1 MADNSTLNLMLKIR
15 ADLADASR
23 ALQGLAGDV
32 EDVGSAATTSSQKLD
47 SAAQA
52 QSQVAEAARS
62 QAQAEQA
69 AASTT
74 SQTGDAVQQAA
85 TEYAGYQA
93 ALARTRAE
101 MGSLQNGMDGTTAD
115 IDAQRTALTALVNR
129 IDPVVAAYGRLDDME
144 EQLNAFR
151 GAGLVGDDDFEQYS
165 TRLNE
170 MRVQVEKAA
179 HASTEAGR
187 QEAAAAR
194 GAAQAE
200 AQQAAS
206 KEQFIN
212 RLREQAETMN
222 FSTRELLEYKAAQ
235 LGISDEAAPLI
246 QKLSEQSSA
255 MKYGSISAGQYAQA
269 MKYLPMQMTDVVTS
283 LASGMP
289 LWMVAIQQGGQ
300 IADSFGG
307 LGNIFEIIASK
318 FRDVSTSSEDAGDS
332 LAETAGDAAEGAEQ
346 FRSLFSGVTLARVGL
361 VGVAAVIAAVGY
373 AAYSASGDQDK
384 FNESIAKSGNFAG
397 TTAGQLEDMAVS
409 IGGMKSNYGDVR
421 DILNGLVSSG
431 KFTGETLNSVAQAA
445 SMMAELSGQSADE
458 VVSQFLKMADSATA
472 WAANTNQ
479 QYHFL
484 DLETYQRIQNLE
496 DQGKKEEAIELA
508 SKAFK
513 DATQERLQDI
523 EQHLNLVARGWG
535 NVKDAAIDAWQSI
548 RSKASGALGLDA
560 PDEARKKDIQDLEA
574 RIAAA
579 GSESYVAMQS
589 RDYQESVK
597 QLKNR
602 LALLKDEQASEEK
615 SAEAKAKK
623 QRIESEAIAASEKL
637 KRVWDNN
644 RSDIEKEQSAV
655 EDLRKNYQ
663 ALWQSDAGRETLQSR
678 GVTST
683 DGKNFS
689 GGSWDTDVKALDKS
703 AQGAEQYNKQLQ
715 QTLNQKKAITELD
728 RVEADIR
735 NGALSDA
742 SKAEQDK
749 ARATAKQIDAAEA
762 ARKASQEGARAT
774 KQEAEENQRFVEQLQ
789 KQADKRVEGAAATR
803 AQEIATRNLT
813 AEQRR
818 QAEAANAAITAQEFK
833 GQNLQLQL
841 EYLRDTGDTAGASM
855 LELQNRVSDLRRE
868 FEASGNTEG
877 LNWLDKLMPVA
888 ETKIRVDDLKKQL
901 DDLFTYQSQQETSI
915 QAQVQGG
922 LLNEIQGR
930 QRLVQLHQE
939 VGDKIKGYLP
949 QLKEMAT
956 APGEAGDK
964 IREMIRQL
972 EEELG
977 KLNQAGN
984 ELTQAFRD
992 GLQSGIESSLMGL
1005 AKGTMNLRDAVKNLA
1020 LTIINSMAQLAAQQL
1035 AQMATSSLIG
1045 SSGGIGGLLG
1055 SVFAADGGQV
1065 RGPGSTTSDSIPAM
1079 LSDQEFVTRAAVV
1092 QQPGALD
1099 FLHAFNRHG
1108 MDAVKG
1114 WLPRVRHAN
1123 GGLAGIPA
1131 QNMPV
1136 PASVPETAMATPAAA
1151 SQQPISLQQQL
1162 VLDPSEV
1169 YTAGA
1174 QTLAGQR
1181 QFTTSLKA
1189 QVPTLKQWLGL
1200 NK

>member
-32 EDVGSAATTSSQKLD
+32 EDVGSAATTSSQKLSTTARAQD
-47 SAAQA
+47 S
-52 QSQVAEAARS
+52 VAESARGH
-62 QAQAEQA
+62 AQAEQSASA
-69 AASTT
+69 AA

-85 TEYAGYQA
+85 TDYAGYQA
-93 ALARTRAE
+93 AIARTRAE
-101 MGSLQNGMDGTTAD
+101 IGSLQSGMDGTTAD
-115 IDAQRTALTALVNR
+115 IDAQRAALTALVNR
-129 IDPVVAAYGRLDDME
+129 IDPVVAAYGRLDDMQ
-144 EQLNAFR
+144 EQLTAFR

-165 TRLNE
+165 SRLNE
-170 MRVQVEKAA
+170 LRLQVEKSAYAA
-179 HASTEAGR
+179 TDAGR
-187 QEAAAAR
+187 KEAAAAR
-194 GAAQAE
+194 EAAQAE
-200 AQQAAS
+200 AQAAAA

-222 FSTRELLEYKAAQ
+222 LTTAELLQYKAAQ
-235 LGISDEAAPLI
+235 LGISAEAAPFI
-246 QKLSEQSSA
+246 QKITDQNAA
-255 MKYGSISAGQYAQA
+255 MSKGGISAGQYAQA
-269 MKYLPMQMTDVVTS
+269 MRYLPMQITDVVTS

-289 LWMVAIQQGGQ
+289 VWMVAIQQGGQ
-300 IADSFGG
+300 IKDSFGG
-307 LGNIFEIIASK
+307 IGNTFKALTTLITPARIAM
-318 FRDVSTSSEDAGDS
+318 G
-332 LAETAGDAAEGAEQ
+332 
-346 FRSLFSGVTLARVGL
+346 GL
-361 VGVAAVIAAVGY
+361 VGIVAAAGIAAV
-373 AAYSASGDQDK
+373 SAMNDQDE
-384 FNESIAKSGNFAG
+384 FNRSIQKTGNYAGVTSGELEQMAQQG
-397 TTAGQLEDMAVS
+397 GQLR
-409 IGGMKSNYGDVR
+409 GNYSQVR

-431 KFTGETLNSVAQAA
+431 RFTGETLTSVAQAA
-445 SMMAELSGQSADE
+445 TLMAELSGQSADE
-458 VVSQFLKMADSATA
+458 VVSSFLKMNDGVTS
-472 WAANTNQ
+472 WAANTTQ

-484 DLETYQRIQNLE
+484 DLETYQRIQSLE
-496 DQGKKEEAIELA
+496 DQGRKEEAIEVA
-508 SKAFK
+508 SQAFK
-513 DATQERLQDI
+513 KASEERLRTM
-523 EQHLNLVARGWG
+523 EQQLNRAARAWN
-535 NVKDAAIDAWQSI
+535 NVKIAATGAWESFKD
-548 RSKASGALGLDA
+548 KAGGALGLDA
-560 PDEARKKDIQDLEA
+560 PADELTNKIKELEA
-574 RIAAA
+574 KITAA
-579 GSESYVAMQS
+579 GSDTEVAMQP
-589 RDYQESVK
+589 REYQESVK
-597 QLKNR
+597 QYKADLAALKE
-602 LALLKDEQASEEK
+602 KQQAEEK
-615 SAEAKAKK
+615 AIAAEAKRK
-623 QRIESEAIAASEKL
+623 QTDAESIAAAEKL
-637 KRVWDNN
+637 QKLWKGN
-644 RSDIEKEQSAV
+644 RSELEKEADAV
-655 EDLRKNYQ
+655 EETRKNYET
-663 ALWQSDAGRETLQSR
+663 LWKSASGRDMLQSR
-678 GVTST
+678 GVIST

-689 GGSWDTDVKALDKS
+689 GGQWDTDTKALDKS
-703 AQGAEQYNKQLQ
+703 GQKVEQYNKQLQ

-728 RVEADIR
+728 RVEAEIR
-735 NGALSDA
+735 NGSLSEA
-742 SKAEQDK
+742 TKAQQNE
-749 ARATAKQIDAAEA
+749 ARALAKKIDAANEA
-762 ARKASQEGARAT
+762 NKAT
-774 KQEAEENQRFVEQLQ
+774 KEAQSQAKQQETSNKNFVKQLED
-789 KQADKRVEGAAATR
+789 QASKRTQGAAATR

-841 EYLRDTGDTAGASM
+841 EYMRDTGDTAGASM
-855 LELQNRVSDLRRE
+855 LELRNRVSDLRRE
-868 FEASGNTEG
+868 FEASGNTAG

-949 QLKEMAT
+949 QLKELAT
-956 APGEAGDK
+956 TPGEAGDK
-964 IREMIRQL
+964 VREMIRQL
-972 EEELG
+972 EEQLG

-984 ELTQAFRD
+984 ELTQTFRE

-1020 LTIINSMAQLAAQQL
+1020 LTIINSMAQMAAQQL

-1045 SSGGIGGLLG
+1045 SSGGMGGLMA

-1108 MDAVKG
+1108 MAAVQG
-1114 WLPRVRHAN
+1114 WLPRVRHAT

-1136 PASVPETAMATPAAA
+1136 PTTVPETPMATPAPA

-1181 QFTTSLKA
+1181 QFITSLKA
-1189 QVPTLKQWLGL
+1189 QVPTLKQWLGI

>member
-32 EDVGSAATTSSQKLD
+32 EDVGSAATTSSQKLSTTARAQD
-47 SAAQA
+47 S
-52 QSQVAEAARS
+52 VAESARS
-62 QAQAEQA
+62 QAQAEQN
-69 AASTT
+69 AASAT
-74 SQTGDAVQQAA
+74 SQTGDAIQQVA

-179 HASTEAGR
+179 HASTEAGH

-194 GAAQAE
+194 EAAQAE
-200 AQQAAS
+200 AQQAAN

-421 DILNGLVSSG
+421 DILSGLVSSG

-445 SMMAELSGQSADE
+445 SMMAELSGQSADQ
-458 VVSQFLKMADSATA
+458 VVSQFTKMTEGVAS
-472 WAANTNQ
+472 WAASTNQ
-479 QYHFL
+479 QYHYL

-496 DQGKKEEAIELA
+496 DQGRKEEAIEVA
-508 SKAFK
+508 SQALKKA
-513 DATQERLQDI
+513 TEERLKEM
-523 EQHLNLVARGWG
+523 EQKLNWVARAWG
-535 NVKDAAIDAWQSI
+535 NVKDAANDTWESFKGGVA
-548 RSKASGALGLDA
+548 AALGINSLDDQISRLEKTISDGGTMA
-560 PDEARKKDIQDLEA
+560 GSVFIPVTPAEKARLDLLKQQRDELLKTAQVEAKRKKTDADT
-574 RIAAA
+574 IAAA
-579 GSESYVAMQS
+579 
-589 RDYQESVK
+589 
-597 QLKNR
+597 
-602 LALLKDEQASEEK
+602 
-615 SAEAKAKK
+615 
-623 QRIESEAIAASEKL
+623 EKL
-637 KRVWDNN
+637 RNTWKNN
-644 RSDIEKEQSAV
+644 RSDIEKERDSI
-655 EDLRKNYQ
+655 EDLRKNYETM
-663 ALWQSDAGRETLQSR
+663 WQSATGRDELQSR

-841 EYLRDTGDTAGASM
+841 EYMRDTGNTAGASM

-877 LNWLDKLMPVA
+877 LNWLDKLLPVA

-1108 MDAVKG
+1108 MAAVEG
-1114 WLPRVRHAN
+1114 WLPRVRHAT

-1136 PASVPETAMATPAAA
+1136 PASVPETAMAAPAAA

-1162 VLDPSEV
+1162 VLDASEV

>member
-32 EDVGSAATTSSQKLD
+32 EDVGSAATTSSQKLSTTARVQD
-47 SAAQA
+47 S
-52 QSQVAEAARS
+52 VAESARS
-62 QAQAEQA
+62 HAQAEQSA
-69 AASTT
+69 AAAA
-74 SQTGDAVQQAA
+74 SQTGDAAQQAA
-85 TEYAGYQA
+85 TDYAGYQA
-93 ALARTRAE
+93 AIARTRAE
-101 MGSLQNGMDGTTAD
+101 MGSLQSGMDGTTAD
-115 IDAQRTALTALVNR
+115 IDAQRAALTALVNR
-129 IDPVVAAYGRLDDME
+129 IDPVVAAYGRLDDMQ
-144 EQLNAFR
+144 EQLNTFR

-165 TRLNE
+165 SRLNE
-170 MRVQVEKAA
+170 LRLQVEKSA
-179 HASTEAGR
+179 HAATDAGR
-187 QEAAAAR
+187 KEAAAAR
-194 GAAQAE
+194 EAAQAE
-200 AQQAAS
+200 AQAAAT

-222 FSTRELLEYKAAQ
+222 LTTAELLQYKAAQ
-235 LGISDEAAPLI
+235 LGISAEAAPFI
-246 QKLSEQSSA
+246 QKITDQNAA
-255 MKYGSISAGQYAQA
+255 MSKGGISVGQYAQA
-269 MKYLPMQMTDVVTS
+269 MRYLPMQITDVVTS

-289 LWMVAIQQGGQ
+289 VWLVAIQQGGQ
-300 IADSFGG
+300 IKDSFGG
-307 LGNIFEIIASK
+307 VGNTFKALLSIITPA
-318 FRDVSTSSEDAGDS
+318 R
-332 LAETAGDAAEGAEQ
+332 LAMG
-346 FRSLFSGVTLARVGL
+346 GL
-361 VGVAAVIAAVGY
+361 VGIVAAAGIAAV
-373 AAYSASGDQDK
+373 SAMNDQDE
-384 FNESIAKSGNFAG
+384 FNRSIQKTGNYAGVTSGELEQMAQQG
-397 TTAGQLEDMAVS
+397 GQLR
-409 IGGMKSNYGDVR
+409 GNYSQVR

-431 KFTGETLNSVAQAA
+431 RFTGETLTSVAQAA
-445 SMMAELSGQSADE
+445 TLMAELSGDSADQ
-458 VVSQFLKMADSATA
+458 VVSNFLKMSDSATT

-484 DLETYQRIQNLE
+484 DLETYQRILSLE
-496 DQGKKEEAIELA
+496 DQGRKEEAIELA
-508 SKAFK
+508 SQAFK
-513 DATQERLQDI
+513 KASEERLRTM
-523 EQHLNLVARGWG
+523 EQQLNRAARAWN
-535 NVKDAAIDAWQSI
+535 NVKIAATGAWESFKD
-548 RSKASGALGLDA
+548 KAGGALGLDA
-560 PDEARKKDIQDLEA
+560 PADELTDKIKELEA
-574 RIAAA
+574 KIAAA
-579 GSESYVAMQS
+579 GSDTEVAMQP
-589 RDYQESVK
+589 REYQESVK
-597 QLKNR
+597 RYKEDLAALKE
-602 LALLKDEQASEEK
+602 KQQAEEK
-615 SAEAKAKK
+615 AIAAEAKRK
-623 QRIESEAIAASEKL
+623 QTDAESIAAAEKL
-637 KRVWDNN
+637 QKLWKGN
-644 RSDIEKEQSAV
+644 RSELEKEADAV
-655 EDLRKNYQ
+655 EETRKNYET
-663 ALWQSDAGRETLQSR
+663 LWKSASGRDMLQSR

-689 GGSWDTDVKALDKS
+689 GGQWDTDTKALDKS
-703 AQGAEQYNKQLQ
+703 GQKAEQYNKQLQ

-728 RVEADIR
+728 RVEAEIR
-735 NGALSDA
+735 NGTLSNA
-742 SKAEQDK
+742 TKAQQDE
-749 ARATAKQIDAAEA
+749 ARALAKKIDAAN
-762 ARKASQEGARAT
+762 ASNKAT
-774 KQEAEENQRFVEQLQ
+774 KEGQSLAKQQETSNKNFVKQLED
-789 KQADKRVEGAAATR
+789 QAAKRTQGAAATR

-841 EYLRDTGDTAGASM
+841 EYMRDTGDTAGASM

-877 LNWLDKLMPVA
+877 LNWLDKLLPVA

-1035 AQMATSSLIG
+1035 AQMATSSLMG
-1045 SSGGIGGLLG
+1045 ASGGMGGLMA

-1114 WLPRVRHAN
+1114 WLPRVRHAT

-1136 PASVPETAMATPAAA
+1136 PTSVPETAMATPAAA

>member
-32 EDVGSAATTSSQKLD
+32 EDIGAAATDSSQKLD
-47 SAAQA
+47 AESRAQDK
-52 QSQVAEAARS
+52 VADSARS
-62 QAQAEQA
+62 QAQAERSA
-69 AASTT
+69 AAAA
-74 SQTGDAVQQAA
+74 SQTGDAVQHAA

-93 ALARTRAE
+93 AIARTRAE
-101 MGSLQNGMDGTTAD
+101 MGSLQNGIEGTTAD
-115 IDAQRTALTALVNR
+115 IDAQRAALTALVNR
-129 IDPVVAAYGRLDDME
+129 IDPVVAAYGRLDDMQ
-144 EQLNAFR
+144 EQLSTFR
-151 GAGLVGDDDFEQYS
+151 GAGLVSDDDFEQYS
-165 TRLNE
+165 SRLNE
-170 MRVQVEKAA
+170 LRLQVEKSAWAA
-179 HASTEAGR
+179 SDAGR
-187 QEAAAAR
+187 KEAAAAR
-194 GAAQAE
+194 EAAQAE
-200 AQQAAS
+200 AQSATA

-212 RLREQAETMN
+212 RLREQAETLN
-222 FSTRELLEYKAAQ
+222 LTTAELLQYKAAQ
-235 LGISDEAAPLI
+235 LGISAEAAPFI
-246 QKLSEQSSA
+246 QKITDQNAA
-255 MKYGSISAGQYAQA
+255 MSKGGISAGQYAQA
-269 MKYLPMQMTDVVTS
+269 MRYLPMQITDVVTS

-289 LWMVAIQQGGQ
+289 VWMVAIQQGGQ
-300 IADSFGG
+300 IKDSFGG
-307 LGNIFEIIASK
+307 IGNTFRALLDVITPARIAM
-318 FRDVSTSSEDAGDS
+318 G
-332 LAETAGDAAEGAEQ
+332 
-346 FRSLFSGVTLARVGL
+346 
-361 VGVAAVIAAVGY
+361 GVAGILAAIGIAAVSAMNDQEEFNRSIQKTGNY
-373 AAYSASGDQDK
+373 AGVTSGELEQMTQQ
-384 FNESIAKSGNFAG
+384 G
-397 TTAGQLEDMAVS
+397 GQLR
-409 IGGMKSNYGDVR
+409 GNYSQVR

-431 KFTGETLNSVAQAA
+431 RFTGETLTSVAQAA
-445 SMMAELSGQSADE
+445 SLMAELSGQSADQ
-458 VVSQFLKMADSATA
+458 VVSNFLKMSDSATS

-484 DLETYQRIQNLE
+484 DLETYQRIQSLE
-496 DQGKKEEAIELA
+496 DQGRKEEAIEVA
-508 SKAFK
+508 SQAFK
-513 DATQERLQDI
+513 KASEERLRQI
-523 EQHLNLVARGWG
+523 EQQLNWVARGWK
-535 NVKDAAIDAWQSI
+535 NVKDAAIDAWEGIKGDVS
-548 RSKASGALGLDA
+548 AALGINDLD
-560 PDEARKKDIQDLEA
+560 EQIARLERRAKAGTYIGPVLVPSIGAEQAEIESLKQKREELIKNAQLEA
-574 RIAAA
+574 
-579 GSESYVAMQS
+579 
-589 RDYQESVK
+589 K
-597 QLKNR
+597 
-602 LALLKDEQASEEK
+602 
-615 SAEAKAKK
+615 KK
-623 QRIESEAIAASEKL
+623 QTDAETITAADKL
-637 KRVWDNN
+637 GSIWKGN
-644 RSDIEKEQSAV
+644 RSEVEKEADAV
-655 EDLRKNYQ
+655 EEIRKNYET
-663 ALWQSDAGRETLQSR
+663 LWKSASGRDMLQSR

-689 GGSWDTDVKALDKS
+689 GGQWDTDTKALDKS
-703 AQGAEQYNKQLQ
+703 GQKVEQYNKQLQ

-728 RVEADIR
+728 RVEAEIR
-735 NGALSDA
+735 NGSLSEA
-742 SKAEQDK
+742 TKAQQNE
-749 ARATAKQIDAAEA
+749 ARALAKKIDAANEA
-762 ARKASQEGARAT
+762 NKAT
-774 KQEAEENQRFVEQLQ
+774 KEAQSQAKQQETSNKNFVKQLED
-789 KQADKRVEGAAATR
+789 QASKRTQGAAATR

-841 EYLRDTGDTAGASM
+841 EYMRDTGDTAGASM
-855 LELQNRVSDLRRE
+855 LELSNRVSDLRSE
-868 FEASGNTEG
+868 FEASGNTQG
-877 LNWLDKLMPVA
+877 LNWLDKLLPVA

-922 LLNEIQGR
+922 LLSEIQGR
-930 QRLVQLHQE
+930 QRLVSLHQE

-949 QLKEMAT
+949 QLKELAN

-972 EEELG
+972 EEQLG
-977 KLNQAGN
+977 KLNQAGH

-1020 LTIINSMAQLAAQQL
+1020 LTIINSMAQLASQQL
-1035 AQMATSSLIG
+1035 AQMATSSLVG
-1045 SSGGIGGLLG
+1045 SSGGMGGLLA

-1108 MDAVKG
+1108 MDAVRG
-1114 WLPRVRHAN
+1114 WLPRVRHAT

-1136 PASVPETAMATPAAA
+1136 PASVPETAMAAPAAA

>member
-32 EDVGSAATTSSQKLD
+32 EDVGSAATTSSQKLSTTARAQD
-47 SAAQA
+47 S
-52 QSQVAEAARS
+52 VAESARS
-62 QAQAEQA
+62 HAQAEQSA
-69 AASTT
+69 AAAA
-74 SQTGDAVQQAA
+74 SQTGDAAQQAA
-85 TEYAGYQA
+85 TDYAGYQA
-93 ALARTRAE
+93 AIARTRAE
-101 MGSLQNGMDGTTAD
+101 MGSLQSGIDGTTAD
-115 IDAQRTALTALVNR
+115 IEAQRAALTALVNR
-129 IDPVVAAYGRLDDME
+129 IDPVVAAYGRLDDMQ
-144 EQLNAFR
+144 EQLSTFR

-165 TRLNE
+165 SRLNE
-170 MRVQVEKAA
+170 LRLQVEKSA
-179 HASTEAGR
+179 HAATDAGR
-187 QEAAAAR
+187 KEAAAAR
-194 GAAQAE
+194 EAAQAE
-200 AQQAAS
+200 AQAAAT

-222 FSTRELLEYKAAQ
+222 LTTAELLQYKAAQ
-235 LGISDEAAPLI
+235 LGISAEAAPFI
-246 QKLSEQSSA
+246 QKITDQNAA
-255 MKYGSISAGQYAQA
+255 MSKGGISAGQYAQA
-269 MKYLPMQMTDVVTS
+269 MRYLPMQITDVVTS

-289 LWMVAIQQGGQ
+289 VWLVAIQQGGQ
-300 IADSFGG
+300 IKDSFGG
-307 LGNIFEIIASK
+307 IGNTFKALTTLITPARIAM
-318 FRDVSTSSEDAGDS
+318 G
-332 LAETAGDAAEGAEQ
+332 
-346 FRSLFSGVTLARVGL
+346 GL
-361 VGVAAVIAAVGY
+361 VGIVAAAGIAAV
-373 AAYSASGDQDK
+373 SAMNDQDE
-384 FNESIAKSGNFAG
+384 FNRSLQKTGNYAGVTSGELEQMAQQG
-397 TTAGQLEDMAVS
+397 GQLR
-409 IGGMKSNYGDVR
+409 GNYSQVR

-431 KFTGETLNSVAQAA
+431 RFTGETLTSVAQAA
-445 SMMAELSGQSADE
+445 TLMAELSGDSADQ
-458 VVSQFLKMADSATA
+458 VVSNFLKMSDSATT

-484 DLETYQRIQNLE
+484 DLETYQRIQSLE
-496 DQGKKEEAIELA
+496 DQGRKEEAIEVA
-508 SKAFK
+508 SQAFK
-513 DATQERLQDI
+513 KASEERLRTM
-523 EQHLNLVARGWG
+523 EQQLNRAARAWN
-535 NVKDAAIDAWQSI
+535 NVKIAATGAWESFKD
-548 RSKASGALGLDA
+548 KAGGALGLDA
-560 PDEARKKDIQDLEA
+560 PADELTDKIKELEA
-574 RIAAA
+574 KIAAA
-579 GSESYVAMQS
+579 GSDTVVAMQP
-589 RDYQESVK
+589 REYQESVK
-597 QLKNR
+597 RYKEDLAALKE
-602 LALLKDEQASEEK
+602 KQQAEEK
-615 SAEAKAKK
+615 AIAAEAKRK
-623 QRIESEAIAASEKL
+623 QTDAESIAAAEKL
-637 KRVWDNN
+637 QKLWKGN
-644 RSDIEKEQSAV
+644 RSELEKEADAV
-655 EDLRKNYQ
+655 EETRKNYET
-663 ALWQSDAGRETLQSR
+663 LWKSASGRDMLQSR

-689 GGSWDTDVKALDKS
+689 GGQWDTDTKALDKS
-703 AQGAEQYNKQLQ
+703 GQKAEQYNKQLQ

-728 RVEADIR
+728 RVEAEIR
-735 NGALSDA
+735 NGTLSSA
-742 SKAEQDK
+742 TKAQQDE
-749 ARATAKQIDAAEA
+749 ARATAKKIDAANA
-762 ARKASQEGARAT
+762 ANKAT
-774 KQEAEENQRFVEQLQ
+774 KEGQSLAKQQETSNKNFVKQLED
-789 KQADKRVEGAAATR
+789 QAAKRTQGAAATR

-841 EYLRDTGDTAGASM
+841 EYMRDTGDTAGASM

-877 LNWLDKLMPVA
+877 LNWLDKLLPVA

-901 DDLFTYQSQQETSI
+901 DDLFTWQSQQETSI

>member
-23 ALQGLAGDV
+23 ALQDLAGDV
-32 EDVGSAATTSSQKLD
+32 EDVGTAATGSSQKLD

-52 QSQVAEAARS
+52 QNQVADAARS
-62 QAQAEQA
+62 QAQAEQN
-69 AASTT
+69 AASAT
-74 SQTGDAVQQAA
+74 SQTGDAVQQVA

-194 GAAQAE
+194 EAAQAE

-332 LAETAGDAAEGAEQ
+332 LADTAGDAAEGAEQ

-373 AAYSASGDQDK
+373 AAISASGDQDK

-421 DILNGLVSSG
+421 DILSGLVSSG

-445 SMMAELSGQSADE
+445 SMMAELSGQSADQ
-458 VVSQFLKMADSATA
+458 VVSQFTKMTDGVAS
-472 WAANTNQ
+472 WAASTNQ
-479 QYHFL
+479 QYHYL

-496 DQGKKEEAIELA
+496 DQGRKEEAIEVA
-508 SKAFK
+508 SQALKKA
-513 DATQERLQDI
+513 TEERLKEM
-523 EQHLNLVARGWG
+523 EQKLNWVARAWG
-535 NVKDAAIDAWQSI
+535 NVKDAANDTWESFKGGVA
-548 RSKASGALGLDA
+548 AALGINSLDDQISRLEKTISDGGTMA
-560 PDEARKKDIQDLEA
+560 GSVFIPVTPAEKARLDLLKQQRDELLKTAQVEAKRKQTDADT
-574 RIAAA
+574 IAAA
-579 GSESYVAMQS
+579 
-589 RDYQESVK
+589 D
-597 QLKNR
+597 
-602 LALLKDEQASEEK
+602 
-615 SAEAKAKK
+615 
-623 QRIESEAIAASEKL
+623 KL
-637 KRVWDNN
+637 RNTWKNN
-644 RSDIEKEQSAV
+644 RSDIEKERDSI
-655 EDLRKNYQ
+655 EDLRKNYETM
-663 ALWQSDAGRETLQSR
+663 WQSATGRDELQSR

-689 GGSWDTDVKALDKS
+689 GGSWDTDIKALDKS

-715 QTLNQKKAITELD
+715 QTLSQKKAITELD

-877 LNWLDKLMPVA
+877 LNWLDKLLPVA

-949 QLKEMAT
+949 QLKELAT

-1005 AKGTMNLRDAVKNLA
+1005 AKGTMNLQDAVKNLA

-1045 SSGGIGGLLG
+1045 SSGGVGGLLG

-1079 LSDQEFVTRAAVV
+1079 LSDKEFITRAAVV

-1114 WLPRVRHAN
+1114 WLPRVRHAT

>member
-32 EDVGSAATTSSQKLD
+32 EDVGSAATTSSQKLSTTARAQD
-47 SAAQA
+47 S
-52 QSQVAEAARS
+52 VAESARS
-62 QAQAEQA
+62 HAQEEQRA
-69 AASTT
+69 AAAA

-85 TEYAGYQA
+85 TDYAGYQA
-93 ALARTRAE
+93 AIARTRAE
-101 MGSLQNGMDGTTAD
+101 MGSLQSGMDGTTAD
-115 IDAQRTALTALVNR
+115 IDAQRAALTALVNR
-129 IDPVVAAYGRLDDME
+129 IDPVVAAYGRLDDMQ
-144 EQLNAFR
+144 EQLSTFR

-165 TRLNE
+165 SRLNE
-170 MRVQVEKAA
+170 LRLQVEKSA
-179 HASTEAGR
+179 HAATDAGR
-187 QEAAAAR
+187 KEAAAAR
-194 GAAQAE
+194 EAAQAE
-200 AQQAAS
+200 AQAAAT

-222 FSTRELLEYKAAQ
+222 LTTAELLQYKAAQ
-235 LGISDEAAPLI
+235 LGISAEAAPFI
-246 QKLSEQSSA
+246 QKITDQNAA
-255 MKYGSISAGQYAQA
+255 MSKGGISAGQYAQA
-269 MKYLPMQMTDVVTS
+269 MRYLPMQITDVVTS

-289 LWMVAIQQGGQ
+289 VWLVAIQQGGQ
-300 IADSFGG
+300 IKDSFGG
-307 LGNIFEIIASK
+307 VGNTFRALLSIITPA
-318 FRDVSTSSEDAGDS
+318 RLAMGGLAGI
-332 LAETAGDAAEGAEQ
+332 
-346 FRSLFSGVTLARVGL
+346 
-361 VGVAAVIAAVGY
+361 VAAAGIAAV
-373 AAYSASGDQDK
+373 SAMNDQDA
-384 FNESIAKSGNFAG
+384 FNSSIQKTGNYAGVTSGELEQMAQQG
-397 TTAGQLEDMAVS
+397 GQLR
-409 IGGMKSNYGDVR
+409 GNYSQVR

-431 KFTGETLNSVAQAA
+431 RFTGETLTSVAQAA
-445 SMMAELSGQSADE
+445 TLMAELSGDSADQ
-458 VVSQFLKMADSATA
+458 VVSNFLKMSDSATT

-484 DLETYQRIQNLE
+484 DLETYQRIQSLE
-496 DQGKKEEAIELA
+496 DQGRKEEAIELA
-508 SKAFK
+508 SQAFK
-513 DATQERLQDI
+513 KASEERLRTM
-523 EQHLNLVARGWG
+523 EQQLNRAARAWN
-535 NVKDAAIDAWQSI
+535 NVKIAATGAWESFKD
-548 RSKASGALGLDA
+548 KAGGALGLDTPA
-560 PDEARKKDIQDLEA
+560 DELTVKIKELEA
-574 RIAAA
+574 KIAAA
-579 GSESYVAMQS
+579 GSDTEVAMQP
-589 RDYQESVK
+589 REYQESVK
-597 QLKNR
+597 RYKEDLAALKE
-602 LALLKDEQASEEK
+602 KQQAEEK
-615 SAEAKAKK
+615 AIAAEAKRK
-623 QRIESEAIAASEKL
+623 QTDAESIAAAEKL
-637 KRVWDNN
+637 QKLWKGN
-644 RSDIEKEQSAV
+644 RSELEKEADAV
-655 EDLRKNYQ
+655 EETRKNYET
-663 ALWQSDAGRETLQSR
+663 LWKSASGRDLLQSR

-689 GGSWDTDVKALDKS
+689 GGQWDTDTKALDKS
-703 AQGAEQYNKQLQ
+703 GQKAEQYNKQLQ

-728 RVEADIR
+728 RVEAEIR
-735 NGALSDA
+735 NGTLSSA
-742 SKAEQDK
+742 TKAQQDE
-749 ARATAKQIDAAEA
+749 ARALAKKIDAANA
-762 ARKASQEGARAT
+762 ANKAT
-774 KQEAEENQRFVEQLQ
+774 KEGQSLAKQQETSNKNFVKQLED
-789 KQADKRVEGAAATR
+789 QAAKRTQGAAATR

-813 AEQRR
+813 AEQRS

-841 EYLRDTGDTAGASM
+841 EYMRDTGDTAGASM

-877 LNWLDKLMPVA
+877 LNWLDKLLPVA

-1099 FLHAFNRHG
+1099 FLHAFNRRG
-1108 MDAVKG
+1108 MAAVEG
-1114 WLPRVRHAN
+1114 WLPRVRHAT

-1131 QNMPV
+1131 QNIPA
-1136 PASVPETAMATPAAA
+1136 PASVPENAMATPAAA

>member
-32 EDVGSAATTSSQKLD
+32 EDVGSAATTSSQKLSTTARAQD
-47 SAAQA
+47 S
-52 QSQVAEAARS
+52 VAESARS
-62 QAQAEQA
+62 HAQAEQSA
-69 AASTT
+69 AAAA
-74 SQTGDAVQQAA
+74 SQTGDAAQQAA
-85 TEYAGYQA
+85 TDYAGYQA
-93 ALARTRAE
+93 AIARTRAE

-115 IDAQRTALTALVNR
+115 IDAQRAALTALVNR
-129 IDPVVAAYGRLDDME
+129 IDPVVAAYGRLDDMQ
-144 EQLNAFR
+144 EQLSTFR

-165 TRLNE
+165 SRLNE
-170 MRVQVEKAA
+170 LRLQVEKSAWAA
-179 HASTEAGR
+179 SDAGR
-187 QEAAAAR
+187 KEAAAAR
-194 GAAQAE
+194 EAAQAE
-200 AQQAAS
+200 AQAAAT

-222 FSTRELLEYKAAQ
+222 LTTAELLQYKAAQ
-235 LGISDEAAPLI
+235 LGISAEAAPFI
-246 QKLSEQSSA
+246 QKITDQNAA
-255 MKYGSISAGQYAQA
+255 MSKGGISAGQYAQA
-269 MKYLPMQMTDVVTS
+269 MRYLPMQITDVVTS

-289 LWMVAIQQGGQ
+289 VWLVAIQQGGQ
-300 IADSFGG
+300 IKDSFGG
-307 LGNIFEIIASK
+307 VGNTFKALLSIITPA
-318 FRDVSTSSEDAGDS
+318 RLAIGGLAGI
-332 LAETAGDAAEGAEQ
+332 
-346 FRSLFSGVTLARVGL
+346 
-361 VGVAAVIAAVGY
+361 VAAVGIAAV
-373 AAYSASGDQDK
+373 SAMNDQDA
-384 FNESIAKSGNFAG
+384 FNSSIQKTGNYAGVTSGELEQMAQQG
-397 TTAGQLEDMAVS
+397 GQLR
-409 IGGMKSNYGDVR
+409 GNYSQVR

-431 KFTGETLNSVAQAA
+431 RFTGETLNSVAQAA
-445 SMMAELSGQSADE
+445 SLMAELSGDSADQ
-458 VVSQFLKMADSATA
+458 VVSNFLKMSDSATS

-484 DLETYQRIQNLE
+484 DLETYQRIQSLE
-496 DQGKKEEAIELA
+496 DQGRKEEAIELA
-508 SKAFK
+508 SQAFK
-513 DATQERLQDI
+513 KASEERLRQI
-523 EQHLNLVARGWG
+523 EQQLNWVARGWK
-535 NVKDAAIDAWQSI
+535 NVKDAAIDAWEGIKGDVSATLGIDSLDEKIARLERRAKAGTYIGPVLVPSI
-548 RSKASGALGLDA
+548 GTEQAELDSLKQKR
-560 PDEARKKDIQDLEA
+560 EELRKIAQLEA
-574 RIAAA
+574 
-579 GSESYVAMQS
+579 
-589 RDYQESVK
+589 K
-597 QLKNR
+597 
-602 LALLKDEQASEEK
+602 
-615 SAEAKAKK
+615 KK
-623 QRIESEAIAASEKL
+623 QTDAETIAVADKL
-637 KRVWDNN
+637 QKLWKGN
-644 RSDIEKEQSAV
+644 RSELEKEADAV
-655 EDLRKNYQ
+655 EETRKNYET
-663 ALWQSDAGRETLQSR
+663 LWKSASGRDMLQSR

-689 GGSWDTDVKALDKS
+689 GGQWDTDTKALDKS
-703 AQGAEQYNKQLQ
+703 GQKAEQYNKQLQ

-728 RVEADIR
+728 RVEAEIR
-735 NGALSDA
+735 NGTLSSA
-742 SKAEQDK
+742 TKVQQDE
-749 ARATAKQIDAAEA
+749 ARALAKKIDAANA
-762 ARKASQEGARAT
+762 ANKAT
-774 KQEAEENQRFVEQLQ
+774 KEGQSLAKQQETSNKNFVKQLED
-789 KQADKRVEGAAATR
+789 QAAKRTQGAAATR

-841 EYLRDTGDTAGASM
+841 EYMRDTGDTAGASM

-877 LNWLDKLMPVA
+877 LNWLDKLLPVA

-901 DDLFTYQSQQETSI
+901 DDLFTWQSQQETSI

-1035 AQMATSSLIG
+1035 AQMATSSLVG
-1045 SSGGIGGLLG
+1045 SSGGMGGLLA

-1114 WLPRVRHAN
+1114 WLPRVRHAT

-1136 PASVPETAMATPAAA
+1136 PTSVPETAMATPPAA

>member
-23 ALQGLAGDV
+23 ALQDLAGDV

-47 SAAQA
+47 TAARA
-52 QSQVAEAARS
+52 QDSVAESARG
-62 QAQAEQA
+62 QAQAEQSA
-69 AASTT
+69 AAAA

-85 TEYAGYQA
+85 TDYAGYQA
-93 ALARTRAE
+93 AIARTRAE

-115 IDAQRTALTALVNR
+115 IDAQRAALTALVNR
-129 IDPVVAAYGRLDDME
+129 IDPVVAAYGRLDEMQ

-165 TRLNE
+165 SRLNE
-170 MRVQVEKAA
+170 LRLQVEKSAYAA
-179 HASTEAGR
+179 TDAGR
-187 QEAAAAR
+187 KEAAAAR
-194 GAAQAE
+194 EAAQAE
-200 AQQAAS
+200 AQAAAT

-222 FSTRELLEYKAAQ
+222 LTTAELLQYKAAQ
-235 LGISDEAAPLI
+235 LGISAEAAPFI
-246 QKLSEQSSA
+246 QKITDQNAA
-255 MKYGSISAGQYAQA
+255 MSKGGISAGQYAQA
-269 MKYLPMQMTDVVTS
+269 MRYLPMQITDVVTS

-289 LWMVAIQQGGQ
+289 VWMVAIQQGGQ
-300 IADSFGG
+300 IKDSFGG
-307 LGNIFEIIASK
+307 IGNTFKALTTLITPARIAM
-318 FRDVSTSSEDAGDS
+318 G
-332 LAETAGDAAEGAEQ
+332 
-346 FRSLFSGVTLARVGL
+346 GL
-361 VGVAAVIAAVGY
+361 VGIVAAAGIAAV
-373 AAYSASGDQDK
+373 SAMNDQDE
-384 FNESIAKSGNFAG
+384 FNRSIQKTGNYAGVTSGELEQMAQQG
-397 TTAGQLEDMAVS
+397 GQLR
-409 IGGMKSNYGDVR
+409 GNYSQVR

-431 KFTGETLNSVAQAA
+431 RFTSETLTSVAQAA
-445 SMMAELSGQSADE
+445 TLMAELSDQSADE
-458 VVSQFLKMADSATA
+458 VVSSFLKMNDGVTS
-472 WAANTNQ
+472 WAANTTQ

-484 DLETYQRIQNLE
+484 DLETYQRIQSLE
-496 DQGKKEEAIELA
+496 DQGRKEEAIEVA
-508 SKAFK
+508 SQAFK
-513 DATQERLQDI
+513 KASEERLRTM
-523 EQHLNLVARGWG
+523 EQQLNRAARAWN
-535 NVKDAAIDAWQSI
+535 NVKIAAAGAWESFKD
-548 RSKASGALGLDA
+548 KAGGALGLDA
-560 PDEARKKDIQDLEA
+560 PADELTDKIKELEA
-574 RIAAA
+574 KIAAA
-579 GSESYVAMQS
+579 GTDTEVAMQP
-589 RDYQESVK
+589 REYQESVK
-597 QLKNR
+597 RYKEDLAALKE
-602 LALLKDEQASEEK
+602 KQQAEEK
-615 SAEAKAKK
+615 AIAAEAKRK
-623 QRIESEAIAASEKL
+623 QTDAESIAAADKL
-637 KRVWDNN
+637 QKLWKGN
-644 RSDIEKEQSAV
+644 RSELEKEADAV
-655 EDLRKNYQ
+655 EETRKNYET
-663 ALWQSDAGRETLQSR
+663 LWKSASGRDMLQSR

-689 GGSWDTDVKALDKS
+689 GGQWDTDTKALDKS
-703 AQGAEQYNKQLQ
+703 GQKAEQYNKQLQ

-728 RVEADIR
+728 RVEAEIR
-735 NGALSDA
+735 NGTLSNA
-742 SKAEQDK
+742 TKAQQDE
-749 ARATAKQIDAAEA
+749 ARALAKKIDAAN
-762 ARKASQEGARAT
+762 ASNKAT
-774 KQEAEENQRFVEQLQ
+774 KEGQSLAKQQETSNKNFVKQLED
-789 KQADKRVEGAAATR
+789 QASKRTQGAAATR

-841 EYLRDTGDTAGASM
+841 EYMRDTGDTAGASM
-855 LELQNRVSDLRRE
+855 LELKDRVSDLRRE

-877 LNWLDKLMPVA
+877 LNWLDKLLLVA

-949 QLKEMAT
+949 QLKELAT

-992 GLQSGIESSLMGL
+992 GLQNGIETSLVGL
-1005 AKGTMNLRDAVKNLA
+1005 AKGTMSLSDAVRNLA
-1020 LTIINSMAQLAAQQL
+1020 LSIVDSMAKIAAQQL
-1035 AQMATSSLIG
+1035 AQMATSSLVG
-1045 SSGGIGGLLG
+1045 ASGGMGGLLA

-1108 MDAVKG
+1108 MAAVQG
-1114 WLPRVRHAN
+1114 WLPRVRHAT

-1136 PASVPETAMATPAAA
+1136 PATVPETAMATPAPA

>member
-23 ALQGLAGDV
+23 ALQDLAGDV

-47 SAAQA
+47 TAARAQDSAAE
-52 QSQVAEAARS
+52 SARG
-62 QAQAEQA
+62 QAQAEQSA
-69 AASTT
+69 AAAA
-74 SQTGDAVQQAA
+74 SQTGDAVKQAA
-85 TEYAGYQA
+85 TDYAGYQA
-93 ALARTRAE
+93 AIARTRAE

-115 IDAQRTALTALVNR
+115 IDGQRAALTALVNR
-129 IDPVVAAYGRLDDME
+129 IDPVVAAYGRLDEMQQ
-144 EQLNAFR
+144 QLNAFR
-151 GAGLVGDDDFEQYS
+151 GAGLVGDDDFELYS
-165 TRLNE
+165 SRLNE
-170 MRVQVEKAA
+170 LRLQVEKSAYAA
-179 HASTEAGR
+179 TDAGR
-187 QEAAAAR
+187 KEVAAAR
-194 GAAQAE
+194 EAAQAE
-200 AQQAAS
+200 AQAAAT

-222 FSTRELLEYKAAQ
+222 LTTAELLQYKAAQ
-235 LGISDEAAPLI
+235 LGISAEAAPFI
-246 QKLSEQSSA
+246 QKITDQNAA
-255 MKYGSISAGQYAQA
+255 MNRGGLSAGQYSQA
-269 MKYLPMQMTDVVTS
+269 MRYLPMQITDVVTS

-289 LWMVAIQQGGQ
+289 VWLVAIQQGGQ
-300 IADSFGG
+300 IKDSFGG
-307 LGNIFEIIASK
+307 IGNTFKALMTLITPTRIAM
-318 FRDVSTSSEDAGDS
+318 G
-332 LAETAGDAAEGAEQ
+332 
-346 FRSLFSGVTLARVGL
+346 GL
-361 VGVAAVIAAVGY
+361 VGIVAAAGIAAV
-373 AAYSASGDQDK
+373 SAMNDQDE
-384 FNESIAKSGNFAG
+384 FNRSIQKTGNYAGVTSGELEQMAQQG
-397 TTAGQLEDMAVS
+397 GQLR
-409 IGGMKSNYGDVR
+409 GNYSQVR

-431 KFTGETLNSVAQAA
+431 RFTGETLTSVAQAA
-445 SMMAELSGQSADE
+445 TLMAELSGQSADE
-458 VVSQFLKMADSATA
+458 VVSSFLKMNDGVTS
-472 WAANTNQ
+472 WAANTTQ

-484 DLETYQRIQNLE
+484 DLETYQRIQSLE
-496 DQGKKEEAIELA
+496 DQGRKEEAIEVA
-508 SKAFK
+508 SQAFK
-513 DATQERLQDI
+513 KASEERLRTM
-523 EQHLNLVARGWG
+523 EQQLNRAARAWN
-535 NVKDAAIDAWQSI
+535 NVKIAASGAWESFKD
-548 RSKASGALGLDA
+548 KASGALGLDSPA
-560 PDEARKKDIQDLEA
+560 EERKNEIKELED
-574 RIAAA
+574 RIAGA
-579 GSESYVAMQS
+579 GSDVEIAMQP
-589 RDYQESVK
+589 REYQESVN
-597 QLKNR
+597 QLKEQ
-602 LALLKDEQASEEK
+602 LALLKEQQASEEK
-615 SAEAKAKK
+615 AAATEAKRLQTNA
-623 QRIESEAIAASEKL
+623 ETIAAADKL
-637 KRVWDNN
+637 RKIWKDN
-644 RSDIEKEQSAV
+644 RSDIEKEQDSV
-655 EDLRKNYQ
+655 EDLQKQYQ
-663 ALWQSDAGRETLQSR
+663 TLWSSASGRDLLQSR

-689 GGSWDTDVKALDKS
+689 GGQWDTDTKALDKS
-703 AQGAEQYNKQLQ
+703 GQKAEQYNKQLQ

-728 RVEADIR
+728 RIEAEIR
-735 NGALSDA
+735 NGTLSSA
-742 SKAEQDK
+742 TKAQQDE
-749 ARATAKQIDAAEA
+749 ARALAKKIDAANA
-762 ARKASQEGARAT
+762 ANKAT
-774 KQEAEENQRFVEQLQ
+774 KEGQSLAKQQETSNKNFVKQLED
-789 KQADKRVEGAAATR
+789 QASKRTQGAAATR

-841 EYLRDTGDTAGASM
+841 EYMRDTGDTAGASM
-855 LELQNRVSDLRRE
+855 LELKDRVSDLRRE

-877 LNWLDKLMPVA
+877 LNWLDKLLPVA

-949 QLKEMAT
+949 QLKELAT

-992 GLQSGIESSLMGL
+992 GLQNGIETSLVGL
-1005 AKGTMNLRDAVKNLA
+1005 AKGTMSLSDAVRNLA
-1020 LTIINSMAQLAAQQL
+1020 LSIVDSMAKIAAQQL
-1035 AQMATSSLIG
+1035 AQMATSSLVG
-1045 SSGGIGGLLG
+1045 ASGGMGGLLA

-1079 LSDQEFVTRAAVV
+1079 LSDKEFVTRAAVV
-1092 QQPGALD
+1092 QQPGALG
-1099 FLHAFNRHG
+1099 FLHDFNRHG
-1108 MDAVKG
+1108 MAALEG
-1114 WLPRVRHAN
+1114 WLPRVRHAT

-1136 PASVPETAMATPAAA
+1136 PATVPETAMATPAAA

>member
-32 EDVGSAATTSSQKLD
+32 EDVGSAATTSSQKLSTTARAQD
-47 SAAQA
+47 S
-52 QSQVAEAARS
+52 VAESARGH
-62 QAQAEQA
+62 AQAEQSASA
-69 AASTT
+69 AA

-85 TEYAGYQA
+85 TDYAGYQA
-93 ALARTRAE
+93 AIARTRAE
-101 MGSLQNGMDGTTAD
+101 MGSLQSGMDGTTAD
-115 IDAQRTALTALVNR
+115 IDAQRAALTALVNR
-129 IDPVVAAYGRLDDME
+129 IDPVVAAYGRLDDMQ
-144 EQLNAFR
+144 EQLTAFR

-165 TRLNE
+165 SRLNE
-170 MRVQVEKAA
+170 LRLQVEKSAYAA
-179 HASTEAGR
+179 TDAGR
-187 QEAAAAR
+187 KEAAAAR
-194 GAAQAE
+194 EAAQAE
-200 AQQAAS
+200 AQAAAA

-222 FSTRELLEYKAAQ
+222 LTTAELLQYKAAQ
-235 LGISDEAAPLI
+235 LGISAEAAPFI
-246 QKLSEQSSA
+246 QKITDQNAA
-255 MKYGSISAGQYAQA
+255 MSKGGISAGQYAQA
-269 MKYLPMQMTDVVTS
+269 MRYLPMQITDVVTS

-289 LWMVAIQQGGQ
+289 VWMVAIQQGGQ
-300 IADSFGG
+300 IKDSFGG
-307 LGNIFEIIASK
+307 IGNTFKVLTTLITPARIAM
-318 FRDVSTSSEDAGDS
+318 G
-332 LAETAGDAAEGAEQ
+332 
-346 FRSLFSGVTLARVGL
+346 GL
-361 VGVAAVIAAVGY
+361 VGIVAAAGIAAV
-373 AAYSASGDQDK
+373 SAMNDQDE
-384 FNESIAKSGNFAG
+384 FNRSIQKTGNYAGVTSGELEQMAQQG
-397 TTAGQLEDMAVS
+397 GQLR
-409 IGGMKSNYGDVR
+409 GNYSQVR

-431 KFTGETLNSVAQAA
+431 RFTGETLTSVAQAA
-445 SMMAELSGQSADE
+445 TLMAELSGQSADE
-458 VVSQFLKMADSATA
+458 VVSSFLKMNDGVTS
-472 WAANTNQ
+472 WAANTTQ

-484 DLETYQRIQNLE
+484 DLETYQRIQSLE
-496 DQGKKEEAIELA
+496 DQGRKEEAIEVA
-508 SKAFK
+508 SQAFK
-513 DATQERLQDI
+513 KASEERLRTM
-523 EQHLNLVARGWG
+523 EQQLNRAARAWN
-535 NVKDAAIDAWQSI
+535 NVKIAATGAWESFKD
-548 RSKASGALGLDA
+548 KAGGALGLDA
-560 PDEARKKDIQDLEA
+560 PADELTNKIKELEA
-574 RIAAA
+574 KIAAA
-579 GSESYVAMQS
+579 GSDTEVAMQP
-589 RDYQESVK
+589 REYQESVK
-597 QLKNR
+597 QYKADLAALKE
-602 LALLKDEQASEEK
+602 KQQAEEK
-615 SAEAKAKK
+615 AIAAEAKRK
-623 QRIESEAIAASEKL
+623 QTDAESIAAAEKL
-637 KRVWDNN
+637 QKLWKGN
-644 RSDIEKEQSAV
+644 RSELEKEADAV
-655 EDLRKNYQ
+655 EETRKNYET
-663 ALWQSDAGRETLQSR
+663 LWKSASGRDMLQSR

-689 GGSWDTDVKALDKS
+689 GGQWDTDTKALDKS
-703 AQGAEQYNKQLQ
+703 GQKVEQYNKQLQ

-728 RVEADIR
+728 RVEAEIR
-735 NGALSDA
+735 NGSLSEA
-742 SKAEQDK
+742 TKAQQNE
-749 ARATAKQIDAAEA
+749 ARALAKKIDAANEA
-762 ARKASQEGARAT
+762 NKAT
-774 KQEAEENQRFVEQLQ
+774 KEAQSQAKQQETSNKNFVKQLED
-789 KQADKRVEGAAATR
+789 QASKRTQGAAATR

-841 EYLRDTGDTAGASM
+841 EYMRDTGDTAGASM
-855 LELQNRVSDLRRE
+855 LELRNRVSDLRRE
-868 FEASGNTEG
+868 FEASGNTAG

-949 QLKEMAT
+949 QLKELAT
-956 APGEAGDK
+956 TPGEAGDK
-964 IREMIRQL
+964 VREMIRQL
-972 EEELG
+972 EEQLG

-984 ELTQAFRD
+984 ELTQTFRE

-1020 LTIINSMAQLAAQQL
+1020 LTIINSMAQMAAQQL
-1035 AQMATSSLIG
+1035 AQMATSSLMG
-1045 SSGGIGGLLG
+1045 ASGGMGGLMA

-1108 MDAVKG
+1108 MAAVQG
-1114 WLPRVRHAN
+1114 WLPRVRHAT

-1136 PASVPETAMATPAAA
+1136 PASVPETAIATPAAA

-1181 QFTTSLKA
+1181 QFITSLKA
-1189 QVPTLKQWLGL
+1189 QVPTLKQWLGM

>member
-32 EDVGSAATTSSQKLD
+32 EDVGSAATTSSQKLSTTARAQD
-47 SAAQA
+47 S
-52 QSQVAEAARS
+52 VAESARS
-62 QAQAEQA
+62 HAQEEQRA
-69 AASTT
+69 AAAA

-85 TEYAGYQA
+85 TDYAGYQA
-93 ALARTRAE
+93 AIARTRAE
-101 MGSLQNGMDGTTAD
+101 MGSLQNGMDSTTAD
-115 IDAQRTALTALVNR
+115 IDAQRAALSALVNR
-129 IDPVVAAYGRLDDME
+129 IDPVVAAYGRLDDMQ
-144 EQLNAFR
+144 EQLSTFR

-165 TRLNE
+165 SRLNE
-170 MRVQVEKAA
+170 LRLQVEKSA
-179 HASTEAGR
+179 HAATDAGR
-187 QEAAAAR
+187 KEAAAAR
-194 GAAQAE
+194 EAAQAE
-200 AQQAAS
+200 AQAAAT

-222 FSTRELLEYKAAQ
+222 LTTAELLQYKAAQ
-235 LGISDEAAPLI
+235 LGISAEAAPFI
-246 QKLSEQSSA
+246 QKITDQNAA
-255 MKYGSISAGQYAQA
+255 MSKGGISAGQYEQA
-269 MKYLPMQMTDVVTS
+269 MRYLPMQITDVVTS

-289 LWMVAIQQGGQ
+289 VWLVAIQQGGQ
-300 IADSFGG
+300 IKDSFGG
-307 LGNIFEIIASK
+307 VGNTFKALLSIITPA
-318 FRDVSTSSEDAGDS
+318 R
-332 LAETAGDAAEGAEQ
+332 LAIG
-346 FRSLFSGVTLARVGL
+346 GL
-361 VGVAAVIAAVGY
+361 VGIVAAAGIAAV
-373 AAYSASGDQDK
+373 SAMNDQDE
-384 FNESIAKSGNFAG
+384 FNRSIQKTGNYAGVTSGELEQMAQQG
-397 TTAGQLEDMAVS
+397 GQLR
-409 IGGMKSNYGDVR
+409 GNYSQVR

-431 KFTGETLNSVAQAA
+431 RFTGETLTSVAQAA
-445 SMMAELSGQSADE
+445 TLMAELSGDSADQ
-458 VVSQFLKMADSATA
+458 VVSNFLKMSDSATT

-484 DLETYQRIQNLE
+484 DLETYQRILSLE
-496 DQGKKEEAIELA
+496 DQGRKEEAIELA
-508 SKAFK
+508 SQAFK
-513 DATQERLQDI
+513 KASEERLRTM
-523 EQHLNLVARGWG
+523 EQQLNRAARAWN
-535 NVKDAAIDAWQSI
+535 NVKIAATGAWESFKD
-548 RSKASGALGLDA
+548 KAGGALGLDA
-560 PDEARKKDIQDLEA
+560 PADELTDKIKELEA
-574 RIAAA
+574 KIAAA
-579 GSESYVAMQS
+579 GSDTEVAMQP
-589 RDYQESVK
+589 REYQESVK
-597 QLKNR
+597 RYKEDLAALKE
-602 LALLKDEQASEEK
+602 KQQAEEK
-615 SAEAKAKK
+615 AIAAEAKRK
-623 QRIESEAIAASEKL
+623 QTDAESIAAAEKL
-637 KRVWDNN
+637 QKLWKGN
-644 RSDIEKEQSAV
+644 RSELEKEADAV
-655 EDLRKNYQ
+655 EETRKNYET
-663 ALWQSDAGRETLQSR
+663 LWKSASGRDMLQSR

-689 GGSWDTDVKALDKS
+689 GGQWDTDTKALDKS
-703 AQGAEQYNKQLQ
+703 GQKAEQYNKQLQ

-728 RVEADIR
+728 RVEAEIR
-735 NGALSDA
+735 NGTLSNA
-742 SKAEQDK
+742 TKAQQDE
-749 ARATAKQIDAAEA
+749 ARATAKKIDAANA
-762 ARKASQEGARAT
+762 ANKAT
-774 KQEAEENQRFVEQLQ
+774 KEGQSLAKQQETSNKNFVKQLED
-789 KQADKRVEGAAATR
+789 QAAKRTQGAAATR

-841 EYLRDTGDTAGASM
+841 EYMRDTGDTAGASM

-877 LNWLDKLMPVA
+877 LNWLDKLLPVA

-1035 AQMATSSLIG
+1035 AQMATSSLMG
-1045 SSGGIGGLLG
+1045 ASGGMGGLMA

-1108 MDAVKG
+1108 MAAVEG
-1114 WLPRVRHAN
+1114 WLPRVRHAT

>member
-1 MADNSTLNLMLKIR
+1 MADNATLNLMLKIR

-23 ALQGLAGDV
+23 ALQDLAGDV
-32 EDVGSAATTSSQKLD
+32 EDVGTAATGSSQKLD

-52 QSQVAEAARS
+52 QNQVADAARS
-62 QAQAEQA
+62 QAQAEQT
-69 AASTT
+69 AASAT
-74 SQTGDAVQQAA
+74 SQTGDAIQQAA

-93 ALARTRAE
+93 AIARTRAE

-170 MRVQVEKAA
+170 MRLQVEKAA

-194 GAAQAE
+194 EAAQAE
-200 AQQAAS
+200 AQQAAN

-212 RLREQAETMN
+212 RLREQTETMN
-222 FSTRELLEYKAAQ
+222 LSTRELLEYKAAQ

-307 LGNIFEIIASK
+307 LGNIFEIIAGK
-318 FRDVSTSSEDAGDS
+318 FRDVSSSSDDAGDS
-332 LAETAGDAAEGAEQ
+332 LTDTAGDAAEGAEQ
-346 FRSLFSGVTLARVGL
+346 FRSLFSGITLARVGL
-361 VGVAAVIAAVGY
+361 VGVVAAIAAVGY
-373 AAYSASGDQDK
+373 AAYSASDDQDK

-445 SMMAELSGQSADE
+445 SMMAELSGQSADQ
-458 VVSQFLKMADSATA
+458 VVSQFTKMTDGVAS
-472 WAANTNQ
+472 WAASTNQ
-479 QYHFL
+479 QYHYL

-496 DQGKKEEAIELA
+496 DQGRKEEAIEVA
-508 SKAFK
+508 SQALKKA
-513 DATQERLQDI
+513 TEERLKEM
-523 EQHLNLVARGWG
+523 EQQLNWVAKAWG
-535 NVKDAAIDAWQSI
+535 NVKDAASDTWESFKGGVA
-548 RSKASGALGLDA
+548 AALGINSLDDQISRLEKTISDGGTMA
-560 PDEARKKDIQDLEA
+560 GSVFIPVTSAEKGRLELLKQQRDELLKTAQVEAKRKQTDADT
-574 RIAAA
+574 IAAA
-579 GSESYVAMQS
+579 
-589 RDYQESVK
+589 D
-597 QLKNR
+597 
-602 LALLKDEQASEEK
+602 
-615 SAEAKAKK
+615 
-623 QRIESEAIAASEKL
+623 KL
-637 KRVWDNN
+637 RNTWKNN
-644 RSDIEKEQSAV
+644 RSDIAKEQDAI
-655 EDLRKNYQ
+655 EDLRKNYETM
-663 ALWQSDAGRETLQSR
+663 WQSATGRDELQSR
-678 GVTST
+678 GVTSA

-735 NGALSDA
+735 NGALSEA
-742 SKAEQDK
+742 SQAEQDK

-833 GQNLQLQL
+833 GQNLQLQM

-855 LELQNRVSDLRRE
+855 LELNNRVSDLRRE

-877 LNWLDKLMPVA
+877 LSWLDKLLPVA
-888 ETKIRVDDLKKQL
+888 ETKIRVDELKKQL

-930 QRLVQLHQE
+930 QRLVDLHQE

-949 QLKEMAT
+949 QLKELAT

-984 ELTQAFRD
+984 ELTQAFRY

-1045 SSGGIGGLLG
+1045 SSGGAGGLIG
-1055 SVFAADGGQV
+1055 SLFAADGGQV
-1065 RGPGSTTSDSIPAM
+1065 RGPGSTTSDSIPTM

-1092 QQPGALD
+1092 QQPGALG
-1099 FLHAFNRHG
+1099 FLHDFNRHG
-1108 MDAVKG
+1108 MAALEG
-1114 WLPRVRHAN
+1114 WLPRVRHAT

-1131 QNMPV
+1131 QNMPI
-1136 PASVPETAMATPAAA
+1136 PATVPETAMATPAAA
-1151 SQQPISLQQQL
+1151 SQQPVSLQQQL
-1162 VLDPSEV
+1162 VFDAGEA

-1181 QFTTSLKA
+1181 VFMTTLKA

>member
-32 EDVGSAATTSSQKLD
+32 EDVGSAATTSSQKLSTTARAQD
-47 SAAQA
+47 S
-52 QSQVAEAARS
+52 VAESARS
-62 QAQAEQA
+62 QAQAEQN
-69 AASTT
+69 AASAT
-74 SQTGDAVQQAA
+74 SQTGDAIQQVA

-194 GAAQAE
+194 EAAQAE
-200 AQQAAS
+200 AQQAAN

-421 DILNGLVSSG
+421 DILSGLVSSG

-445 SMMAELSGQSADE
+445 SMMAELSGQSADQ
-458 VVSQFLKMADSATA
+458 VVSQFTKMTEGVAS
-472 WAANTNQ
+472 WAASTNQ
-479 QYHFL
+479 QYHYL

-496 DQGKKEEAIELA
+496 DQGRKEEAIEVA
-508 SKAFK
+508 SQALKKA
-513 DATQERLQDI
+513 TEERLKEM
-523 EQHLNLVARGWG
+523 EQKLNWVARAWG
-535 NVKDAAIDAWQSI
+535 NVKDAANDTWESFKGGVA
-548 RSKASGALGLDA
+548 AALGINSLDDQISRLEKTISDGGTMA
-560 PDEARKKDIQDLEA
+560 GSVFIPVTPAEKARLDLLKQQRDELLKTAQVEAKRKKTDADT
-574 RIAAA
+574 IAAA
-579 GSESYVAMQS
+579 
-589 RDYQESVK
+589 
-597 QLKNR
+597 
-602 LALLKDEQASEEK
+602 
-615 SAEAKAKK
+615 
-623 QRIESEAIAASEKL
+623 EKL
-637 KRVWDNN
+637 RNTWKNN
-644 RSDIEKEQSAV
+644 RSDIEKERDSI
-655 EDLRKNYQ
+655 EDLRKNYETM
-663 ALWQSDAGRETLQSR
+663 WQSATGRDELQSR

-877 LNWLDKLMPVA
+877 LNWLDKLLPVA

-1108 MDAVKG
+1108 MEAVRG
-1114 WLPRVRHAN
+1114 WLPRVRHAT

>member
-52 QSQVAEAARS
+52 QSHVADAARS

-115 IDAQRTALTALVNR
+115 IDAQRAALTALVNR

-170 MRVQVEKAA
+170 MRLQVEKAA
-179 HASTEAGR
+179 HAATEAGR

-194 GAAQAE
+194 EAAQAE
-200 AQQAAS
+200 AQAAAT

-222 FSTRELLEYKAAQ
+222 LSTRELLEYKAAQ

-332 LAETAGDAAEGAEQ
+332 LADTAGDAAEGAEQ

-397 TTAGQLEDMAVS
+397 TTASQLEDMAVS

-421 DILNGLVSSG
+421 DIINGLVSSG

-445 SMMAELSGQSADE
+445 SMMAELSGQSADQ
-458 VVSQFLKMADSATA
+458 VVSQFTKMTDGVAS
-472 WAANTNQ
+472 WAASTNQ
-479 QYHFL
+479 QYHYL

-496 DQGKKEEAIELA
+496 DQGRKEEAIEVA
-508 SKAFK
+508 SQALKKA
-513 DATQERLQDI
+513 TEERLKEMVQ
-523 EQHLNLVARGWG
+523 QLNWVARAWG
-535 NVKDAAIDAWQSI
+535 NVKDAASDTWESFKGGVA
-548 RSKASGALGLDA
+548 AALGINSLDDQISRLEKTISDGGTMA
-560 PDEARKKDIQDLEA
+560 GSVFIPVTPAEKARLDLLKQQRDELLKTAQVEAKRKKTDADT
-574 RIAAA
+574 IAAA
-579 GSESYVAMQS
+579 
-589 RDYQESVK
+589 D
-597 QLKNR
+597 
-602 LALLKDEQASEEK
+602 
-615 SAEAKAKK
+615 
-623 QRIESEAIAASEKL
+623 KL
-637 KRVWDNN
+637 RNAWKNN
-644 RSDIEKEQSAV
+644 RSDIEKERDAI
-655 EDLRKNYQ
+655 EDLRKNYETM
-663 ALWQSDAGRETLQSR
+663 WQSATGRDELQSR

-774 KQEAEENQRFVEQLQ
+774 KQETEENQRFVEQLQ

-877 LNWLDKLMPVA
+877 LNWLDKLLPVA
-888 ETKIRVDDLKKQL
+888 ETKIRVDDLKKQM

-1108 MDAVKG
+1108 MAAVEG
-1114 WLPRVRHAN
+1114 WLPRVRHAT

>member
-1 MADNSTLNLMLKIR
+1 MLKIR

-32 EDVGSAATTSSQKLD
+32 EDVGSAATTSSQKLSTTARAQD
-47 SAAQA
+47 S
-52 QSQVAEAARS
+52 VAESARGH
-62 QAQAEQA
+62 AQAEQSASA
-69 AASTT
+69 AA

-85 TEYAGYQA
+85 TDYAGYQA
-93 ALARTRAE
+93 AIARTRAE
-101 MGSLQNGMDGTTAD
+101 MGSLQSGMDGTTAD
-115 IDAQRTALTALVNR
+115 IDAQRAALTALVNR
-129 IDPVVAAYGRLDDME
+129 IDPVVAAYGRLDDMQ
-144 EQLNAFR
+144 EQLTAFR

-165 TRLNE
+165 SRLNE
-170 MRVQVEKAA
+170 LRLQVEKSAYAA
-179 HASTEAGR
+179 TDAGR
-187 QEAAAAR
+187 KEAAAAR
-194 GAAQAE
+194 EAAQAE
-200 AQQAAS
+200 AQAAAA

-222 FSTRELLEYKAAQ
+222 LTTAELLQYKAAQ
-235 LGISDEAAPLI
+235 LGISAEAAPFI
-246 QKLSEQSSA
+246 GKITDQNAA
-255 MKYGSISAGQYAQA
+255 MSKGGISAGQYAQA
-269 MKYLPMQMTDVVTS
+269 MRYLPMQITDVVTS

-289 LWMVAIQQGGQ
+289 VWMVAIQQGGQ
-300 IADSFGG
+300 IKDSFGG
-307 LGNIFEIIASK
+307 IGNTFKALTTLITPARIAM
-318 FRDVSTSSEDAGDS
+318 G
-332 LAETAGDAAEGAEQ
+332 
-346 FRSLFSGVTLARVGL
+346 GL
-361 VGVAAVIAAVGY
+361 VGIVAAAGIAAV
-373 AAYSASGDQDK
+373 SAMNDQDE
-384 FNESIAKSGNFAG
+384 FNRSIQKTGNYAGVTSGELEQMAQQG
-397 TTAGQLEDMAVS
+397 GQLR
-409 IGGMKSNYGDVR
+409 GNYSQVR

-431 KFTGETLNSVAQAA
+431 RFTGETLTSVAQAA
-445 SMMAELSGQSADE
+445 TLMAELSGQSADE
-458 VVSQFLKMADSATA
+458 VVSSFLKMNDGVTS
-472 WAANTNQ
+472 WAANTTQ

-484 DLETYQRIQNLE
+484 DLETYQRIQSLE
-496 DQGKKEEAIELA
+496 DQGRKEEAIEVA
-508 SKAFK
+508 SQAFK
-513 DATQERLQDI
+513 KASEERLRTM
-523 EQHLNLVARGWG
+523 EQQLNRAARAWN
-535 NVKDAAIDAWQSI
+535 NVKIAATGAWESFKD
-548 RSKASGALGLDA
+548 KAGGALGLDA
-560 PDEARKKDIQDLEA
+560 PADELTNKIKELEA
-574 RIAAA
+574 KIAAA
-579 GSESYVAMQS
+579 GSDTEVAMQP
-589 RDYQESVK
+589 REYQDSVK
-597 QLKNR
+597 QYKADLAALKE
-602 LALLKDEQASEEK
+602 KQQAEEK
-615 SAEAKAKK
+615 AIAAEAKRK
-623 QRIESEAIAASEKL
+623 QTDAESIAAAEKL
-637 KRVWDNN
+637 QKLWKGN
-644 RSDIEKEQSAV
+644 RSELEKEADAV
-655 EDLRKNYQ
+655 EETRKNYET
-663 ALWQSDAGRETLQSR
+663 LWKSASGRDMLQSR

-689 GGSWDTDVKALDKS
+689 GGQWDTDTKALDKS
-703 AQGAEQYNKQLQ
+703 GQKVEQYNKQLQ

-728 RVEADIR
+728 RVEAEIR
-735 NGALSDA
+735 NGSLSEA
-742 SKAEQDK
+742 TKAQQNE
-749 ARATAKQIDAAEA
+749 ARALAKKIDAANEA
-762 ARKASQEGARAT
+762 NKAT
-774 KQEAEENQRFVEQLQ
+774 KEAQSQAKQQETSNKNFVKQLED
-789 KQADKRVEGAAATR
+789 QASKRTQGAAATR

-841 EYLRDTGDTAGASM
+841 EYMRDTGDTAGASM
-855 LELQNRVSDLRRE
+855 LELRNRVSDLRRE
-868 FEASGNTEG
+868 FEASGNTAG

-949 QLKEMAT
+949 QLKELAT
-956 APGEAGDK
+956 TPGEAGDK
-964 IREMIRQL
+964 VREMIRQL
-972 EEELG
+972 EEQLG

-984 ELTQAFRD
+984 ELTQTFRD

-1020 LTIINSMAQLAAQQL
+1020 LTIINSMAQMAAQQL

-1045 SSGGIGGLLG
+1045 SSGGMGGLMA
-1055 SVFAADGGQV
+1055 SVFAADGGHV

-1108 MDAVKG
+1108 MAAVQG
-1114 WLPRVRHAN
+1114 WLPRVRHAT

-1136 PASVPETAMATPAAA
+1136 PTTVPETAMATPAPA

-1181 QFTTSLKA
+1181 QFITSLKA

>member
-32 EDVGSAATTSSQKLD
+32 EDVGSAATTSSQKLSTTARVQD
-47 SAAQA
+47 S
-52 QSQVAEAARS
+52 VAESARS
-62 QAQAEQA
+62 HAQAEQSATA
-69 AASTT
+69 AAA
-74 SQTGDAVQQAA
+74 QTGNAVQQAA
-85 TEYAGYQA
+85 TDYAGYQA
-93 ALARTRAE
+93 AIARTRAE
-101 MGSLQNGMDGTTAD
+101 MGSLQNSMDGTTAD

-194 GAAQAE
+194 EAAQAE

-300 IADSFGG
+300 IADSFGW

-332 LAETAGDAAEGAEQ
+332 LTDTAGDAAEGAEQ

-373 AAYSASGDQDK
+373 AAFSASGDQDK

-421 DILNGLVSSG
+421 DILSGLVSSG

-445 SMMAELSGQSADE
+445 SMMAELSGQSADQ
-458 VVSQFLKMADSATA
+458 VVSQFTKMTEGVAS
-472 WAANTNQ
+472 WAASTNQ
-479 QYHFL
+479 QYHYL

-496 DQGKKEEAIELA
+496 DQGRKEEAIEVA
-508 SKAFK
+508 SQALKKA
-513 DATQERLQDI
+513 TEERLKEM
-523 EQHLNLVARGWG
+523 EQKLNWVARAWG
-535 NVKDAAIDAWQSI
+535 NVKDAANDTWESFKGGVA
-548 RSKASGALGLDA
+548 AALGINSLDDQISRLEKTISDGGTMA
-560 PDEARKKDIQDLEA
+560 GSVFIPVTPAEKARLDLLKQQRDELLKTAQVEAKRKQTDADT
-574 RIAAA
+574 IAAA
-579 GSESYVAMQS
+579 
-589 RDYQESVK
+589 D
-597 QLKNR
+597 
-602 LALLKDEQASEEK
+602 
-615 SAEAKAKK
+615 
-623 QRIESEAIAASEKL
+623 KL
-637 KRVWDNN
+637 RNTWKNN
-644 RSDIEKEQSAV
+644 RSDIEKERDSI
-655 EDLRKNYQ
+655 EDLRKNYETM
-663 ALWQSDAGRETLQSR
+663 WQSATGRDELQSR

-715 QTLNQKKAITELD
+715 QTLSQKKAITELD

-841 EYLRDTGDTAGASM
+841 EYMRDTGDTAGASM

-877 LNWLDKLMPVA
+877 LNWLDKLLPVA

-901 DDLFTYQSQQETSI
+901 DDLFTWQSQQETSI

-1035 AQMATSSLIG
+1035 AQMATSSLMG
-1045 SSGGIGGLLG
+1045 ASGGMGGLMA

-1108 MDAVKG
+1108 MAAVQG
-1114 WLPRVRHAN
+1114 WLPRVRHAT

-1136 PASVPETAMATPAAA
+1136 PTSVPETAMATPAAA

>member
-23 ALQGLAGDV
+23 ALQDLAGDV
-32 EDVGSAATTSSQKLD
+32 EDVGTAATGSSQKLD

-52 QSQVAEAARS
+52 QNQVADAARS

-69 AASTT
+69 AASAT
-74 SQTGDAVQQAA
+74 SQTGDAIQQAA

-93 ALARTRAE
+93 AIARTRAE

-170 MRVQVEKAA
+170 MRLQVEKAA

-194 GAAQAE
+194 EAAQAE
-200 AQQAAS
+200 AQQAAN

-212 RLREQAETMN
+212 RLREQTETMN
-222 FSTRELLEYKAAQ
+222 LSTRELLEYKAAQ

-307 LGNIFEIIASK
+307 LGNIFEIIAGK
-318 FRDVSTSSEDAGDS
+318 FRDVSSSSDDAGDS
-332 LAETAGDAAEGAEQ
+332 LTDTAGDAAEGAEQ
-346 FRSLFSGVTLARVGL
+346 FRSLFSGITLARVGL
-361 VGVAAVIAAVGY
+361 VGVVAAIAAVGY
-373 AAYSASGDQDK
+373 AAYSASDDQDK

-445 SMMAELSGQSADE
+445 SMMAELSGQSADQ
-458 VVSQFLKMADSATA
+458 VVSQFTKMTDGVAS
-472 WAANTNQ
+472 WAASTNQ
-479 QYHFL
+479 QYHYL

-496 DQGKKEEAIELA
+496 DQGRKEEAIEVA
-508 SKAFK
+508 SQALKKA
-513 DATQERLQDI
+513 TEERLKEM
-523 EQHLNLVARGWG
+523 EQQLNWVAKAWG
-535 NVKDAAIDAWQSI
+535 NVKDAASDTWESFKGGVA
-548 RSKASGALGLDA
+548 AALGINSLDDQISRLEKTISDGGTMA
-560 PDEARKKDIQDLEA
+560 GSVFIPVTSAEKGRLELLKQQRAELLKTAQVEAKRKQTDADT
-574 RIAAA
+574 IAAA
-579 GSESYVAMQS
+579 
-589 RDYQESVK
+589 D
-597 QLKNR
+597 
-602 LALLKDEQASEEK
+602 
-615 SAEAKAKK
+615 
-623 QRIESEAIAASEKL
+623 KL
-637 KRVWDNN
+637 RNTWKNN
-644 RSDIEKEQSAV
+644 RSDIAKEQDAI
-655 EDLRKNYQ
+655 EDLRKNYETM
-663 ALWQSDAGRETLQSR
+663 WQSATGRDELQSR
-678 GVTST
+678 GVTSA

-735 NGALSDA
+735 NGALSEA
-742 SKAEQDK
+742 SQAEQDK

-833 GQNLQLQL
+833 GQNLQLQM

-855 LELQNRVSDLRRE
+855 LELNNRVSDLRRE

-877 LNWLDKLMPVA
+877 LSWLDKLLPVA
-888 ETKIRVDDLKKQL
+888 ETKIRVDELKKQL

-930 QRLVQLHQE
+930 QRLVDLHQE

-949 QLKEMAT
+949 QLKELAT

-1045 SSGGIGGLLG
+1045 SSGAAGGLIG
-1055 SVFAADGGQV
+1055 SLFAADGGQV

-1092 QQPGALD
+1092 TQPGALG

-1108 MDAVKG
+1108 MAAVEG
-1114 WLPRVRHAN
+1114 WLPRVRHAT

-1136 PASVPETAMATPAAA
+1136 PATVPETSMATPAAA

-1181 QFTTSLKA
+1181 QFTTTLKA

>member
-32 EDVGSAATTSSQKLD
+32 EDVGSAATTSSQKLSTTARAQD
-47 SAAQA
+47 S
-52 QSQVAEAARS
+52 VAESARS
-62 QAQAEQA
+62 HAQEEQRATA
-69 AASTT
+69 AA

-85 TEYAGYQA
+85 TDYAGYQA
-93 ALARTRAE
+93 AIARTRAE
-101 MGSLQNGMDGTTAD
+101 MGSLQNGMEGTTAD
-115 IDAQRTALTALVNR
+115 IDAQRAALTALVNR
-129 IDPVVAAYGRLDDME
+129 IDPVVAAYGRLDDMQ
-144 EQLNAFR
+144 EQLSTFR

-165 TRLNE
+165 SRLNE
-170 MRVQVEKAA
+170 LRLQVEKSA
-179 HASTEAGR
+179 HAATDAGR
-187 QEAAAAR
+187 KEAAAAR
-194 GAAQAE
+194 EAAQAE
-200 AQQAAS
+200 AQAAAT

-222 FSTRELLEYKAAQ
+222 LTTAELLQYKAAQ
-235 LGISDEAAPLI
+235 LGISAEAAPFI
-246 QKLSEQSSA
+246 QKITDQNAA
-255 MKYGSISAGQYAQA
+255 MSKGGISAGQYAQA
-269 MKYLPMQMTDVVTS
+269 MRYLPMQITDVVTS

-289 LWMVAIQQGGQ
+289 VWLVAIQQGGQ
-300 IADSFGG
+300 IKDSFGG
-307 LGNIFEIIASK
+307 VGNTFKALLSIITPA
-318 FRDVSTSSEDAGDS
+318 RLAIGGLAGI
-332 LAETAGDAAEGAEQ
+332 
-346 FRSLFSGVTLARVGL
+346 
-361 VGVAAVIAAVGY
+361 VAAVGIAAV
-373 AAYSASGDQDK
+373 SAMNDQDA
-384 FNESIAKSGNFAG
+384 FNSSILKTGNYAGVTSGELEQMAQQG
-397 TTAGQLEDMAVS
+397 GQLR
-409 IGGMKSNYGDVR
+409 GNYSQVR

-431 KFTGETLNSVAQAA
+431 RFTGETLNSVAQAA
-445 SMMAELSGQSADE
+445 SLMAELSGDSADQ
-458 VVSQFLKMADSATA
+458 VVSNFLKMSDSATT

-484 DLETYQRIQNLE
+484 DLETYQRIQSLE
-496 DQGKKEEAIELA
+496 DQGRKEEAIELA
-508 SKAFK
+508 SQAFK
-513 DATQERLQDI
+513 KASEERLRTM
-523 EQHLNLVARGWG
+523 EQQLNRAAKAWD
-535 NVKDAAIDAWQSI
+535 NVKNAAISAWESFKDK
-548 RSKASGALGLDA
+548 SSSSLGLDA
-560 PDEARKKDIQDLEA
+560 PEESRKKDIQDLEN
-574 RIAAA
+574 RIASA
-579 GSESYVAMQS
+579 GSETYVAMQS
-589 RDYQESVK
+589 REYQESVK
-597 QLKNR
+597 QLKDR
-602 LALLKDEQASEEK
+602 LALLKDEQAEEKK
-615 SAEAKAKK
+615 SAEAKANK
-623 QRIESEAIAASEKL
+623 QKVEDEAIAASDKL
-637 KRVWDNN
+637 KKVWDNN
-644 RSDIEKEQSAV
+644 RSDIDKEADAV
-655 EDLRKNYQ
+655 DTLRKNYQ
-663 ALWQSDAGRETLQSR
+663 AMWKTASGRETLQSR
-678 GVTST
+678 GVIST

-689 GGSWDTDVKALDKS
+689 GGQWDTDTKALDKS
-703 AQGAEQYNKQLQ
+703 GQKAEQYNKQLQ

-728 RVEADIR
+728 RVEAEIR
-735 NGALSDA
+735 NGTLSSA
-742 SKAEQDK
+742 TKAQQDE
-749 ARATAKQIDAAEA
+749 ARALAKKIDAANA
-762 ARKASQEGARAT
+762 ANKAT
-774 KQEAEENQRFVEQLQ
+774 KEGQSLAKQQETSNKNFVKQLED
-789 KQADKRVEGAAATR
+789 QAAKRTQGAAATR

-841 EYLRDTGDTAGASM
+841 EYMRDTGNTAGASM

-877 LNWLDKLMPVA
+877 LNWLDKLLPVA

-1079 LSDQEFVTRAAVV
+1079 LSDKEFVTRAAVV

-1108 MDAVKG
+1108 MAAVEG
-1114 WLPRVRHAN
+1114 WLPRVRHAT

>member
-32 EDVGSAATTSSQKLD
+32 EDVGSAATTSSQKLSTTARAQD
-47 SAAQA
+47 S
-52 QSQVAEAARS
+52 VAESARS
-62 QAQAEQA
+62 HAQAEQSA
-69 AASTT
+69 AAAA
-74 SQTGDAVQQAA
+74 SQTGDAAQQAA
-85 TEYAGYQA
+85 TDYAGYQA
-93 ALARTRAE
+93 AIARTRAE
-101 MGSLQNGMDGTTAD
+101 MGSLQSGIDGTTAD
-115 IDAQRTALTALVNR
+115 IEAQRAALTALVNR
-129 IDPVVAAYGRLDDME
+129 IDPVVAAYGRLDDMQ
-144 EQLNAFR
+144 EQLSTFR

-165 TRLNE
+165 SRLNE
-170 MRVQVEKAA
+170 LRLQVEKSA
-179 HASTEAGR
+179 HAATDAGR
-187 QEAAAAR
+187 KEAAAAR
-194 GAAQAE
+194 EAAQAE
-200 AQQAAS
+200 AQAAAT

-222 FSTRELLEYKAAQ
+222 LTTAELLQYKAAQ
-235 LGISDEAAPLI
+235 LGISAEAAPFI
-246 QKLSEQSSA
+246 QKITDQNAA
-255 MKYGSISAGQYAQA
+255 MSKGGISAGQYAQA
-269 MKYLPMQMTDVVTS
+269 MRYLPMQITDVVTS

-289 LWMVAIQQGGQ
+289 VWLVAIQQGGQ
-300 IADSFGG
+300 IKDSFGG
-307 LGNIFEIIASK
+307 IGNTFKALTTLITPARIAM
-318 FRDVSTSSEDAGDS
+318 G
-332 LAETAGDAAEGAEQ
+332 
-346 FRSLFSGVTLARVGL
+346 GL
-361 VGVAAVIAAVGY
+361 VGIVAAAGIAAV
-373 AAYSASGDQDK
+373 SAMNDQDE
-384 FNESIAKSGNFAG
+384 FNRSIQKTGNYAGVTSGELEQMAQQG
-397 TTAGQLEDMAVS
+397 GQLR
-409 IGGMKSNYGDVR
+409 GNYSQVR

-431 KFTGETLNSVAQAA
+431 RFTGETLTSVAQAA
-445 SMMAELSGQSADE
+445 TLMAELSGDSADQ
-458 VVSQFLKMADSATA
+458 VVSNFLKMSDSATT

-484 DLETYQRIQNLE
+484 DLETYQRIQSLE
-496 DQGKKEEAIELA
+496 DQGRKEEAIEVA
-508 SKAFK
+508 SQAFK
-513 DATQERLQDI
+513 KASEERLRTM
-523 EQHLNLVARGWG
+523 EQQLNRAARAWN
-535 NVKDAAIDAWQSI
+535 NVKIAATGAWESFKD
-548 RSKASGALGLDA
+548 KAGGALGLDA
-560 PDEARKKDIQDLEA
+560 PADELTDKIKELEA
-574 RIAAA
+574 KIAAA
-579 GSESYVAMQS
+579 GSDTEVAMQP
-589 RDYQESVK
+589 REYQESVK
-597 QLKNR
+597 RYKEDLAALKE
-602 LALLKDEQASEEK
+602 KQQAEEK
-615 SAEAKAKK
+615 AIAAEAKRK
-623 QRIESEAIAASEKL
+623 QTDAESIAAAEKL
-637 KRVWDNN
+637 QKLWKGN
-644 RSDIEKEQSAV
+644 RSELEKEADAV
-655 EDLRKNYQ
+655 EETRKNYET
-663 ALWQSDAGRETLQSR
+663 LWKSASGRDMLQSR

-689 GGSWDTDVKALDKS
+689 GGQWDTDTKALDKS
-703 AQGAEQYNKQLQ
+703 GQKAEQYNKQLQ

-728 RVEADIR
+728 RVEAEIR
-735 NGALSDA
+735 NGTLSSA
-742 SKAEQDK
+742 TKAQQDE
-749 ARATAKQIDAAEA
+749 ARATAKKIDAANA
-762 ARKASQEGARAT
+762 ANKAT
-774 KQEAEENQRFVEQLQ
+774 KEGQSLAKQQETSNKNFVKQLED
-789 KQADKRVEGAAATR
+789 QAAKRTQGAAATR

-841 EYLRDTGDTAGASM
+841 EYMRDTGDTAGASM
-855 LELQNRVSDLRRE
+855 LELQSRVSDLRRE

-877 LNWLDKLMPVA
+877 LNWLDKLLPVA

-901 DDLFTYQSQQETSI
+901 DDLFTWQSQQETSI

>member
-32 EDVGSAATTSSQKLD
+32 EDVGSAATTSSQKLSTTARAQD
-47 SAAQA
+47 SVAESARSHARAEQSAA
-52 QSQVAEAARS
+52 
-62 QAQAEQA
+62 A
-69 AASTT
+69 AA
-74 SQTGDAVQQAA
+74 SQTGDAAQQAA
-85 TEYAGYQA
+85 TDYAGYQA
-93 ALARTRAE
+93 AIARTRAE

-115 IDAQRTALTALVNR
+115 IDTQRAALTALVNR
-129 IDPVVAAYGRLDDME
+129 IDPVVAAYGRLDDMQ
-144 EQLNAFR
+144 EQLSAFR

-165 TRLNE
+165 SRLNE
-170 MRVQVEKAA
+170 LRLQVEKSA
-179 HASTEAGR
+179 HAATDAGR
-187 QEAAAAR
+187 KEAAAAR
-194 GAAQAE
+194 EAAQAE
-200 AQQAAS
+200 AQAAAT

-222 FSTRELLEYKAAQ
+222 LTTAELLQYKAAQ
-235 LGISDEAAPLI
+235 LGISAEAAPFI
-246 QKLSEQSSA
+246 QKITDQNAA
-255 MKYGSISAGQYAQA
+255 MSKGGISAGQYAQA
-269 MKYLPMQMTDVVTS
+269 MRYLPMQITDVVTS

-289 LWMVAIQQGGQ
+289 VWLVAIQQGGQ
-300 IADSFGG
+300 IKDSFGG
-307 LGNIFEIIASK
+307 VGNTFKALLSIITPA
-318 FRDVSTSSEDAGDS
+318 R
-332 LAETAGDAAEGAEQ
+332 LAMG
-346 FRSLFSGVTLARVGL
+346 GL
-361 VGVAAVIAAVGY
+361 VSIVAAAGIAAV
-373 AAYSASGDQDK
+373 SAMNDQDEL
-384 FNESIAKSGNFAG
+384 NRSIQKTGNYAGVTSGELEQMAQQG
-397 TTAGQLEDMAVS
+397 GQLR
-409 IGGMKSNYGDVR
+409 GNYSQVR

-431 KFTGETLNSVAQAA
+431 RFTGETLNSVAQAA
-445 SMMAELSGQSADE
+445 SLMAELSGNSADQ
-458 VVSQFLKMADSATA
+458 VVSNFLKMSDSATT

-484 DLETYQRIQNLE
+484 DLETYQRIQSLE
-496 DQGKKEEAIELA
+496 DQGRKEEAIEVA
-508 SKAFK
+508 SQAFK
-513 DATQERLQDI
+513 KASEERLRTM
-523 EQHLNLVARGWG
+523 EQQLNRAARAWN
-535 NVKDAAIDAWQSI
+535 NVKIAATGAWESFKD
-548 RSKASGALGLDA
+548 KAGGALGLDA
-560 PDEARKKDIQDLEA
+560 PADELTDKIKELEA
-574 RIAAA
+574 KVAAA
-579 GSESYVAMQS
+579 GSDTEVAMQP
-589 RDYQESVK
+589 REYQESVK
-597 QLKNR
+597 RYKEDLAVLKE
-602 LALLKDEQASEEK
+602 KQQAEEK
-615 SAEAKAKK
+615 AIAAEAKRK
-623 QRIESEAIAASEKL
+623 QTDAESIAAAEKL
-637 KRVWDNN
+637 QKLWKGN
-644 RSDIEKEQSAV
+644 RSELEKEADAV
-655 EDLRKNYQ
+655 EETRKNYET
-663 ALWQSDAGRETLQSR
+663 LWKSASGRDMLQSR

-689 GGSWDTDVKALDKS
+689 GGQWDTDTKALDKS
-703 AQGAEQYNKQLQ
+703 GQKAEQYNKQLQ

-728 RVEADIR
+728 RVEAEIR
-735 NGALSDA
+735 NGTLSSA
-742 SKAEQDK
+742 TKAQQDE
-749 ARATAKQIDAAEA
+749 ARATAKKIDAANA
-762 ARKASQEGARAT
+762 ANKAT
-774 KQEAEENQRFVEQLQ
+774 KEGQSLAKQQETSNKNFVKQLED
-789 KQADKRVEGAAATR
+789 QAAKRTQGAAATR

-841 EYLRDTGDTAGASM
+841 EYMRDTGDTAGASM

-877 LNWLDKLMPVA
+877 LNWLDKLLPVA

-901 DDLFTYQSQQETSI
+901 DDLFTWQSQQETSI

-939 VGDKIKGYLP
+939 AGDKIKGYLP

-1035 AQMATSSLIG
+1035 AQMATSSLMG
-1045 SSGGIGGLLG
+1045 ASGGMGGLMA

-1108 MDAVKG
+1108 MAAVEG
-1114 WLPRVRHAN
+1114 WLPRVRHAT

-1136 PASVPETAMATPAAA
+1136 PTSVPETAMAAPAAA

>member
-23 ALQGLAGDV
+23 ALQDLAGDV

-47 SAAQA
+47 TAARA
-52 QSQVAEAARS
+52 QDSVAESARG
-62 QAQAEQA
+62 QAQAEQSA
-69 AASTT
+69 AAAA

-85 TEYAGYQA
+85 TDYAGYQA
-93 ALARTRAE
+93 AIARTRAE

-115 IDAQRTALTALVNR
+115 IDAQRAALTALVNR
-129 IDPVVAAYGRLDDME
+129 IDPVVAAYGRLDEMQ

-165 TRLNE
+165 SRLNE
-170 MRVQVEKAA
+170 LRLQVEKSAYAA
-179 HASTEAGR
+179 TDAGR
-187 QEAAAAR
+187 KEAAAAR
-194 GAAQAE
+194 EAAQAE
-200 AQQAAS
+200 AQAAAT

-222 FSTRELLEYKAAQ
+222 LTTAELLQYKAAQ
-235 LGISDEAAPLI
+235 LGISAEAAPFI
-246 QKLSEQSSA
+246 QKITDQNAA
-255 MKYGSISAGQYAQA
+255 MSKGGISAGQYAQA
-269 MKYLPMQMTDVVTS
+269 MRYLPMQITDVVTS

-289 LWMVAIQQGGQ
+289 VWLVAIQQGGQ
-300 IADSFGG
+300 IKDSFGG
-307 LGNIFEIIASK
+307 IGNTFKALTTLITPARIAM
-318 FRDVSTSSEDAGDS
+318 G
-332 LAETAGDAAEGAEQ
+332 
-346 FRSLFSGVTLARVGL
+346 GL
-361 VGVAAVIAAVGY
+361 VGIVAAAGIAAV
-373 AAYSASGDQDK
+373 SAMNDQDE
-384 FNESIAKSGNFAG
+384 FNRSIQKTGNYAGVTSGELEQMAQQG
-397 TTAGQLEDMAVS
+397 GQLR
-409 IGGMKSNYGDVR
+409 GNYSQVR

-431 KFTGETLNSVAQAA
+431 RFTSETLTSVAQAA
-445 SMMAELSGQSADE
+445 TLMAELSGQSADE
-458 VVSQFLKMADSATA
+458 VVSSFLKMNDGVTS
-472 WAANTNQ
+472 WAANTTQ

-484 DLETYQRIQNLE
+484 DLETYQRIQSLE
-496 DQGKKEEAIELA
+496 DQGRKEEAIEVA
-508 SKAFK
+508 SQAFK
-513 DATQERLQDI
+513 KASEERLRTM
-523 EQHLNLVARGWG
+523 EQQLNRAARAWN
-535 NVKDAAIDAWQSI
+535 NVKIAATGAWESFKD
-548 RSKASGALGLDA
+548 KAGGALGLDA
-560 PDEARKKDIQDLEA
+560 PADELTNKIKELEA
-574 RIAAA
+574 KIAAA
-579 GSESYVAMQS
+579 GSDTEVAMQP
-589 RDYQESVK
+589 REYQESVK
-597 QLKNR
+597 QYKADLAALKE
-602 LALLKDEQASEEK
+602 KQQAEEK
-615 SAEAKAKK
+615 AIAAEAKRK
-623 QRIESEAIAASEKL
+623 QTDAESIAAAEKL
-637 KRVWDNN
+637 QKLWKGN
-644 RSDIEKEQSAV
+644 RSELEKEADAV
-655 EDLRKNYQ
+655 EETRKNYET
-663 ALWQSDAGRETLQSR
+663 LWKSASGRDMLQSR

-689 GGSWDTDVKALDKS
+689 GGQWDTDTKALDKS
-703 AQGAEQYNKQLQ
+703 SQKAEQYNKQLQ

-728 RVEADIR
+728 RVEAEIR
-735 NGALSDA
+735 NGSLSNA
-742 SKAEQDK
+742 TKAQQDE
-749 ARATAKQIDAAEA
+749 ARALAKKIDAANA
-762 ARKASQEGARAT
+762 ANKAT
-774 KQEAEENQRFVEQLQ
+774 KEGQSLAKQQETSNKNFVKQLED
-789 KQADKRVEGAAATR
+789 QASKRTQGTAATR

-841 EYLRDTGDTAGASM
+841 EYMRDTGDTAGASM

-877 LNWLDKLMPVA
+877 LNWLDKLLPVA

-949 QLKEMAT
+949 QLKELAT

-992 GLQSGIESSLMGL
+992 GLQNGIETSLVGL
-1005 AKGTMNLRDAVKNLA
+1005 AKGTMSLSDAVRNLA
-1020 LTIINSMAQLAAQQL
+1020 LSIVDSMAKIAAQQL
-1035 AQMATSSLIG
+1035 AQMATSSLVG
-1045 SSGGIGGLLG
+1045 ASGGMGGLLA

-1092 QQPGALD
+1092 QQPGALG
-1099 FLHAFNRHG
+1099 FLHDFNRHG
-1108 MDAVKG
+1108 MAALEG
-1114 WLPRVRHAN
+1114 WLPRVRHAT

-1136 PASVPETAMATPAAA
+1136 PATVPETAMATPAPA

-1181 QFTTSLKA
+1181 QFTTQLRVS
-1189 QVPTLKQWLGL
+1189 VPTLKQWLGL

>member
-32 EDVGSAATTSSQKLD
+32 EDVGSAATTSSQKLSTTARAQD
-47 SAAQA
+47 S
-52 QSQVAEAARS
+52 VAESARGH
-62 QAQAEQA
+62 AQAEQSASA
-69 AASTT
+69 AA

-85 TEYAGYQA
+85 TDYSGYQA
-93 ALARTRAE
+93 AIARTRAE
-101 MGSLQNGMDGTTAD
+101 MGSLQSGMDGTTAD
-115 IDAQRTALTALVNR
+115 IDAQRAALTALVNR
-129 IDPVVAAYGRLDDME
+129 IDPVVAAYGRLDDMQ
-144 EQLNAFR
+144 EQLTAFR

-165 TRLNE
+165 SRLNE
-170 MRVQVEKAA
+170 LRLQVEKSAYAA
-179 HASTEAGR
+179 TDAGR
-187 QEAAAAR
+187 KEAAAAR
-194 GAAQAE
+194 EAAQAE
-200 AQQAAS
+200 AQAAAA

-222 FSTRELLEYKAAQ
+222 LTTAELLQYKAAQ
-235 LGISDEAAPLI
+235 LGISAEAAPFI
-246 QKLSEQSSA
+246 QKITDQNAA
-255 MKYGSISAGQYAQA
+255 MSKGGISAGQYAQA
-269 MKYLPMQMTDVVTS
+269 MRYLPMQITDVVTS

-289 LWMVAIQQGGQ
+289 VWMVAIQQGGQ
-300 IADSFGG
+300 IKDSFGG
-307 LGNIFEIIASK
+307 IGNTFKALTTLITPARIAM
-318 FRDVSTSSEDAGDS
+318 G
-332 LAETAGDAAEGAEQ
+332 
-346 FRSLFSGVTLARVGL
+346 GL
-361 VGVAAVIAAVGY
+361 VGIVAAAGIAAV
-373 AAYSASGDQDK
+373 SAMNDQDE
-384 FNESIAKSGNFAG
+384 FNRSIQKTGNYAGVTSGELEQMAQQG
-397 TTAGQLEDMAVS
+397 GQLR
-409 IGGMKSNYGDVR
+409 GNYSQVR

-431 KFTGETLNSVAQAA
+431 RFTGETLTSVAQAA
-445 SMMAELSGQSADE
+445 TLMAELSGQSADE
-458 VVSQFLKMADSATA
+458 VVSSFLKMNDGVTS
-472 WAANTNQ
+472 WAANTTQ

-484 DLETYQRIQNLE
+484 DLETYQRIQSLE
-496 DQGKKEEAIELA
+496 DQGRKEEAIEVA
-508 SKAFK
+508 SQAFK
-513 DATQERLQDI
+513 KASEERLRTM
-523 EQHLNLVARGWG
+523 EQQLNRAARAWN
-535 NVKDAAIDAWQSI
+535 NVKIAATGAWESFKD
-548 RSKASGALGLDA
+548 KAGGALGLDA
-560 PDEARKKDIQDLEA
+560 PADELTNKIKELEA
-574 RIAAA
+574 KIAAA
-579 GSESYVAMQS
+579 GSDTEVAMQP
-589 RDYQESVK
+589 REYQESVK
-597 QLKNR
+597 QYKADLAALKE
-602 LALLKDEQASEEK
+602 KQQAEEK
-615 SAEAKAKK
+615 AIAAEAKRK
-623 QRIESEAIAASEKL
+623 QTDAESIAAAEKL
-637 KRVWDNN
+637 QKLWKGN
-644 RSDIEKEQSAV
+644 RSELEKEADAV
-655 EDLRKNYQ
+655 EETRKNYET
-663 ALWQSDAGRETLQSR
+663 LWKSASGRDMLQSR
-678 GVTST
+678 GVTSN

-689 GGSWDTDVKALDKS
+689 GGQWDTDTKALDKS
-703 AQGAEQYNKQLQ
+703 GQKVEQYNKQLQ

-728 RVEADIR
+728 RVEAEIR
-735 NGALSDA
+735 NGSLSEA
-742 SKAEQDK
+742 TKAQQNE
-749 ARATAKQIDAAEA
+749 ARALAKKIDAANEA
-762 ARKASQEGARAT
+762 NKAT
-774 KQEAEENQRFVEQLQ
+774 KEAQSQAKQQETSNKNFVKQLED
-789 KQADKRVEGAAATR
+789 QASKRTQGAAATR

-841 EYLRDTGDTAGASM
+841 EYMRDTGDTAGASM
-855 LELQNRVSDLRRE
+855 LELRNRVSDLRRE
-868 FEASGNTEG
+868 FEASGNTAG

-949 QLKEMAT
+949 QLKELAT
-956 APGEAGDK
+956 TPGEAGDK
-964 IREMIRQL
+964 VREMIRQL
-972 EEELG
+972 EEQLG

-984 ELTQAFRD
+984 ELTQTFRE

-1020 LTIINSMAQLAAQQL
+1020 LTIINSMAQMAAQQL

-1045 SSGGIGGLLG
+1045 SSGGMGGLMA

-1079 LSDQEFVTRAAVV
+1079 LSDKEFVTRAAVV

-1108 MDAVKG
+1108 MAAVQG
-1114 WLPRVRHAN
+1114 WLPRVRHAT

-1136 PASVPETAMATPAAA
+1136 PTTVPETAMATPAPA

-1181 QFTTSLKA
+1181 QFITSLKA
-1189 QVPTLKQWLGL
+1189 QVPTLKQWLGI

>member
-32 EDVGSAATTSSQKLD
+32 EDVGSAATTSSQKLSTTARVQD
-47 SAAQA
+47 S
-52 QSQVAEAARS
+52 VAESARS
-62 QAQAEQA
+62 HAQAEQSATA
-69 AASTT
+69 AAA
-74 SQTGDAVQQAA
+74 QTGNAVQQAA
-85 TEYAGYQA
+85 TDYAGYQA
-93 ALARTRAE
+93 AIARTRAE
-101 MGSLQNGMDGTTAD
+101 MGSLQNSMDGTTAD

-194 GAAQAE
+194 EAAQAE

-332 LAETAGDAAEGAEQ
+332 LTDTAGDAAEGAEQ

-373 AAYSASGDQDK
+373 AAFSASGDQDK

-421 DILNGLVSSG
+421 DILSGLVSSG

-445 SMMAELSGQSADE
+445 SMMAELSGQSADQ
-458 VVSQFLKMADSATA
+458 VVSQFTKMTEGVAS
-472 WAANTNQ
+472 WAASTNQ
-479 QYHFL
+479 QYHYL

-496 DQGKKEEAIELA
+496 DQGRKEEAIEVA
-508 SKAFK
+508 SQALKKA
-513 DATQERLQDI
+513 TEERLKEM
-523 EQHLNLVARGWG
+523 EQKLNWVARAWG
-535 NVKDAAIDAWQSI
+535 NVKDAANDTWESFKGGVA
-548 RSKASGALGLDA
+548 AALGINSLDDQISRLEKTISDGGTMA
-560 PDEARKKDIQDLEA
+560 GSVFIPVTPAEKARLDLLKQQRDELLKTAQVEAKRKQTDADT
-574 RIAAA
+574 IAAA
-579 GSESYVAMQS
+579 
-589 RDYQESVK
+589 D
-597 QLKNR
+597 
-602 LALLKDEQASEEK
+602 
-615 SAEAKAKK
+615 
-623 QRIESEAIAASEKL
+623 KL
-637 KRVWDNN
+637 RNTWKNN
-644 RSDIEKEQSAV
+644 RSDIEKERDSI
-655 EDLRKNYQ
+655 EDLRKNYETM
-663 ALWQSDAGRETLQSR
+663 WQSATGRDELQSR

-715 QTLNQKKAITELD
+715 QTLSQKKAITELD

-841 EYLRDTGDTAGASM
+841 EYMRDTGDTAGASM

-877 LNWLDKLMPVA
+877 LNWLDKLLPVA

-901 DDLFTYQSQQETSI
+901 DDLFTWQSQQETSI

-1035 AQMATSSLIG
+1035 AQMATSSLMG
-1045 SSGGIGGLLG
+1045 ASGGMGGLMA

-1108 MDAVKG
+1108 MAAVQG
-1114 WLPRVRHAN
+1114 WLPRVRHAT

-1136 PASVPETAMATPAAA
+1136 PTSVPETAMATPAAA

>member
-32 EDVGSAATTSSQKLD
+32 EDVGSAATTSSQKL
-47 SAAQA
+47 SNTARAQDR
-52 QSQVAEAARS
+52 VAESARS
-62 QAQAEQA
+62 HAQAEQSA
-69 AASTT
+69 AAAA
-74 SQTGDAVQQAA
+74 SQTGDVVQQAA
-85 TEYAGYQA
+85 TDYAGYQA
-93 ALARTRAE
+93 AIARTRAE
-101 MGSLQNGMDGTTAD
+101 MGSLRNGMDGTTAD
-115 IDAQRTALTALVNR
+115 IDAQRAALTALVNR
-129 IDPVVAAYGRLDDME
+129 IDPVVAVYGRLDDMQ
-144 EQLNAFR
+144 EQLSTFR

-165 TRLNE
+165 SRLNE
-170 MRVQVEKAA
+170 LRLQVEKSA
-179 HASTEAGR
+179 HAATDAGR
-187 QEAAAAR
+187 KEAAAAR
-194 GAAQAE
+194 EAAQAE
-200 AQQAAS
+200 AQAS
-206 KEQFIN
+206 ATKEQFIN

-222 FSTRELLEYKAAQ
+222 LTTAELLQYKAAQ
-235 LGISDEAAPLI
+235 LGISAEAAPFI
-246 QKLSEQSSA
+246 QKITDQNAA
-255 MKYGSISAGQYAQA
+255 MSKGGISAGQYAQA
-269 MKYLPMQMTDVVTS
+269 MRYLPMQITDVVTS

-289 LWMVAIQQGGQ
+289 VWLVAIQQGGQ
-300 IADSFGG
+300 IKDSFGG
-307 LGNIFEIIASK
+307 VGNTFKALLSIITPA
-318 FRDVSTSSEDAGDS
+318 RLAMGGLAGI
-332 LAETAGDAAEGAEQ
+332 
-346 FRSLFSGVTLARVGL
+346 
-361 VGVAAVIAAVGY
+361 VAAAGIAAV
-373 AAYSASGDQDK
+373 SAMNDQDA
-384 FNESIAKSGNFAG
+384 FNSSIQKTGNYAGVTSGELEQMAQQG
-397 TTAGQLEDMAVS
+397 GQLR
-409 IGGMKSNYGDVR
+409 GNYSQVR

-431 KFTGETLNSVAQAA
+431 RFTGETLTSVAQAA
-445 SMMAELSGQSADE
+445 TLMAELSGDSADQ
-458 VVSQFLKMADSATA
+458 VVSNFLKMSDSATT

-484 DLETYQRIQNLE
+484 DLETYQRIQSLE
-496 DQGKKEEAIELA
+496 DQGRKEEAIELA
-508 SKAFK
+508 SQAFK
-513 DATQERLQDI
+513 KASEERLRTM
-523 EQHLNLVARGWG
+523 EQQLNRAARAWN
-535 NVKDAAIDAWQSI
+535 NVKIAATGAWESFKD
-548 RSKASGALGLDA
+548 KAGGALGLDA
-560 PDEARKKDIQDLEA
+560 PADELTDKIKELEA
-574 RIAAA
+574 KIAAA
-579 GSESYVAMQS
+579 GSDTEVAMQP
-589 RDYQESVK
+589 REYQESVK
-597 QLKNR
+597 RYKEDLAALKE
-602 LALLKDEQASEEK
+602 KQQAEEK
-615 SAEAKAKK
+615 AIAAEAKRK
-623 QRIESEAIAASEKL
+623 QTDAESIAAAEKL
-637 KRVWDNN
+637 QKLWKGN
-644 RSDIEKEQSAV
+644 RSELEKEADAV
-655 EDLRKNYQ
+655 EETRKNYET
-663 ALWQSDAGRETLQSR
+663 LWKSASGRDMLQSR

-689 GGSWDTDVKALDKS
+689 GGQWDTDTKALDKS
-703 AQGAEQYNKQLQ
+703 GQKAEQYNKQLQ

-728 RVEADIR
+728 RVEAEIR
-735 NGALSDA
+735 NGTLSSA
-742 SKAEQDK
+742 TKAQQDE
-749 ARATAKQIDAAEA
+749 ARATAKKIDAANA
-762 ARKASQEGARAT
+762 ANKAT
-774 KQEAEENQRFVEQLQ
+774 KEGQSLAKQQETSNKNFVKQLED
-789 KQADKRVEGAAATR
+789 QAAKRTQGAAATR

-841 EYLRDTGDTAGASM
+841 EYMRDTGDTAGASM

-877 LNWLDKLMPVA
+877 LNWLDKLLPVA

-1035 AQMATSSLIG
+1035 AQMATSSLMG
-1045 SSGGIGGLLG
+1045 ASGGIGGLLG

-1108 MDAVKG
+1108 MAAVEG
-1114 WLPRVRHAN
+1114 WLPRVRHAT

>member
-32 EDVGSAATTSSQKLD
+32 EEVGSAATTSSQKLD
-47 SAAQA
+47 TTARAQD
-52 QSQVAEAARS
+52 SVAESARNH
-62 QAQAEQA
+62 AQAEQSA
-69 AASTT
+69 AAAA
-74 SQTGDAVQQAA
+74 SQTGDAVKQAA
-85 TEYAGYQA
+85 TDYAGYQA
-93 ALARTRAE
+93 AIARTRAE
-101 MGSLQNGMDGTTAD
+101 SESLQNGMGGTTVD

-129 IDPVVAAYGRLDDME
+129 IDPVVAAYGRLDDMQ
-144 EQLNAFR
+144 EQLSAFR

-165 TRLNE
+165 SRLNE
-170 MRVQVEKAA
+170 LRLQVEKSAYAA
-179 HASTEAGR
+179 TDAGR
-187 QEAAAAR
+187 KEAAAAR
-194 GAAQAE
+194 EAAQAE
-200 AQQAAS
+200 AQAATA

-222 FSTRELLEYKAAQ
+222 LTTTELLQYKAAQ
-235 LGISDEAAPLI
+235 LGISAEAAPLI
-246 QKLSEQSSA
+246 QKITDQNAA
-255 MKYGSISAGQYAQA
+255 MRKGGISAGQYAQA
-269 MKYLPMQMTDVVTS
+269 MRYLPMQITDVVTS

-289 LWMVAIQQGGQ
+289 VWLVAIQQGGQ
-300 IADSFGG
+300 IKDSFGG
-307 LGNIFEIIASK
+307 IGNTFKALTTLITPARIAM
-318 FRDVSTSSEDAGDS
+318 G
-332 LAETAGDAAEGAEQ
+332 
-346 FRSLFSGVTLARVGL
+346 GL
-361 VGVAAVIAAVGY
+361 VGIVAAAGIAAV
-373 AAYSASGDQDK
+373 SAMNDQDE
-384 FNESIAKSGNFAG
+384 FNRSIQKTGNYAGVTSGELELMAQQG
-397 TTAGQLEDMAVS
+397 GQLR
-409 IGGMKSNYGDVR
+409 GNYSKVR

-431 KFTGETLNSVAQAA
+431 RFTGETLTSVAQAA
-445 SMMAELSGQSADE
+445 SLMAELSGDSAE
-458 VVSQFLKMADSATA
+458 QVVSNFLKMSDGATT

-484 DLETYQRIQNLE
+484 DLETYQRIQSLE
-496 DQGKKEEAIELA
+496 DQGRKEEAIELA
-508 SKAFK
+508 SQAFK
-513 DATQERLQDI
+513 KASEERLRQI
-523 EQHLNLVARGWG
+523 EQQLNWVARGWK
-535 NVKDAAIDAWQSI
+535 NVKDAAIDAWEGIKGDVSATLGIDSLDEKIARLERRAKVGTYIGPVLVPSI
-548 RSKASGALGLDA
+548 GAEKAELDS
-560 PDEARKKDIQDLEA
+560 L
-574 RIAAA
+574 
-579 GSESYVAMQS
+579 
-589 RDYQESVK
+589 K
-597 QLKNR
+597 Q
-602 LALLKDEQASEEK
+602 
-615 SAEAKAKK
+615 
-623 QRIESEAIAASEKL
+623 
-637 KRVWDNN
+637 KR
-644 RSDIEKEQSAV
+644 
-655 EDLRKNYQ
+655 EDLRKIAQLEAKKKQTDAETITAADKLGSIWKGNRSELEKEADAVEETRKNYET
-663 ALWQSDAGRETLQSR
+663 LWKSASGRDMLQSR

-689 GGSWDTDVKALDKS
+689 GGQWDTDTKALDKS
-703 AQGAEQYNKQLQ
+703 GQKAEQYNKQLQ

-728 RVEADIR
+728 RVEAEIR
-735 NGALSDA
+735 NGALSNA
-742 SKAEQDK
+742 TK
-749 ARATAKQIDAAEA
+749 ARQDEARALAKKIDAANA
-762 ARKASQEGARAT
+762 ANKAT
-774 KQEAEENQRFVEQLQ
+774 KEGQSLAKQQETSNKNFVKQLED
-789 KQADKRVEGAAATR
+789 QAAKRTQGAAATR

-813 AEQRR
+813 AGQRR

-841 EYLRDTGDTAGASM
+841 EYMRDTGDTAGASM

-877 LNWLDKLMPVA
+877 LNWLDKLLPVA

-1108 MDAVKG
+1108 MDAVRG
-1114 WLPRVRHAN
+1114 WLPRVRHAT

-1136 PASVPETAMATPAAA
+1136 PATVPETAMATPAAA

>member
-23 ALQGLAGDV
+23 ALQDLAGDV
-32 EDVGSAATTSSQKLD
+32 EDVGTAATGSSQKLD

-52 QSQVAEAARS
+52 QNQVADAARS
-62 QAQAEQA
+62 QAQAEQN
-69 AASTT
+69 AASAT
-74 SQTGDAVQQAA
+74 SQTGDAVQQVA

-101 MGSLQNGMDGTTAD
+101 MGSLQSGMDSTTAD
-115 IDAQRTALTALVNR
+115 IDAQRAALTALVNR

-194 GAAQAE
+194 EAAQAE

-222 FSTRELLEYKAAQ
+222 LSTRELLEYKAAQ

-373 AAYSASGDQDK
+373 AAISASGDQDK

-445 SMMAELSGQSADE
+445 SMMAELSGQSADQ
-458 VVSQFLKMADSATA
+458 VVSQFTKMTEGVAS
-472 WAANTNQ
+472 WAASTNQ
-479 QYHFL
+479 QYHYL

-496 DQGKKEEAIELA
+496 DQGRKEEAIEVA
-508 SKAFK
+508 SQALKKA
-513 DATQERLQDI
+513 TEERLKEM
-523 EQHLNLVARGWG
+523 EQKLNWVARAWG
-535 NVKDAAIDAWQSI
+535 NVKDAANDTWESFKGGVA
-548 RSKASGALGLDA
+548 AALGINSLDDQISRLEKTISDGGTMA
-560 PDEARKKDIQDLEA
+560 GSVFIPVTPAEKARLDLLKQQRDELLKTAQVEAKRKQTDADT
-574 RIAAA
+574 IAAA
-579 GSESYVAMQS
+579 
-589 RDYQESVK
+589 D
-597 QLKNR
+597 
-602 LALLKDEQASEEK
+602 
-615 SAEAKAKK
+615 
-623 QRIESEAIAASEKL
+623 KL
-637 KRVWDNN
+637 RNTWKNN
-644 RSDIEKEQSAV
+644 RSDIEKERDSI
-655 EDLRKNYQ
+655 EDLRKNYETM
-663 ALWQSDAGRETLQSR
+663 WQSATGRDELQSR

-877 LNWLDKLMPVA
+877 LNWLDKLLPVA

-901 DDLFTYQSQQETSI
+901 DDLFTWQSQQETSI

-964 IREMIRQL
+964 IREMIRHL

-1005 AKGTMNLRDAVKNLA
+1005 AKGTMNLRDAVKNLT

-1045 SSGGIGGLLG
+1045 SSGAAGGLIG
-1055 SVFAADGGQV
+1055 SLFAADGGQV

-1092 QQPGALD
+1092 QQPGALG
-1099 FLHAFNRHG
+1099 FLHDFNRHG
-1108 MDAVKG
+1108 MAALEG
-1114 WLPRVRHAN
+1114 WLPRVRHAT

-1136 PASVPETAMATPAAA
+1136 PASVPETAMAA
-1151 SQQPISLQQQL
+1151 SSGASMPPISLQQQL

-1169 YTAGA
+1169 YTTGA

-1181 QFTTSLKA
+1181 QFITSLKA

>member
-32 EDVGSAATTSSQKLD
+32 EDVGSAATTSSQKLSTTARAQD
-47 SAAQA
+47 SVAESARGHAHAEQSASAAA
-52 QSQVAEAARS
+52 
-62 QAQAEQA
+62 
-69 AASTT
+69 

-85 TEYAGYQA
+85 TDYAGYQA
-93 ALARTRAE
+93 AIARTRAE
-101 MGSLQNGMDGTTAD
+101 MGSLQSGMDGTTAD
-115 IDAQRTALTALVNR
+115 IDAQRAALTALVNR
-129 IDPVVAAYGRLDDME
+129 IDPVVAAYGRLDDMQ
-144 EQLNAFR
+144 EQLTAFR
-151 GAGLVGDDDFEQYS
+151 GTGLVGDDDFEQYS
-165 TRLNE
+165 SRLNE
-170 MRVQVEKAA
+170 LRLQVEKSAYAA
-179 HASTEAGR
+179 TDAGR
-187 QEAAAAR
+187 KEAAAAR
-194 GAAQAE
+194 EAAQAE
-200 AQQAAS
+200 AQAAAA

-222 FSTRELLEYKAAQ
+222 LTTAELLQYKAAQ
-235 LGISDEAAPLI
+235 LGISAEAAPFI
-246 QKLSEQSSA
+246 QKITDQNAA
-255 MKYGSISAGQYAQA
+255 MSKGGISAGQYAQA
-269 MKYLPMQMTDVVTS
+269 MRYLPMQITDVVTS

-289 LWMVAIQQGGQ
+289 VWMVAIQQGGQ
-300 IADSFGG
+300 IKDSFGG
-307 LGNIFEIIASK
+307 IGNTFKALTTLITPARIAM
-318 FRDVSTSSEDAGDS
+318 G
-332 LAETAGDAAEGAEQ
+332 
-346 FRSLFSGVTLARVGL
+346 GL
-361 VGVAAVIAAVGY
+361 VGIVAAAGIAAV
-373 AAYSASGDQDK
+373 SAMNDQDE
-384 FNESIAKSGNFAG
+384 FNRSIQKTGNYAGVTSGELEQMVQQG
-397 TTAGQLEDMAVS
+397 GQLR
-409 IGGMKSNYGDVR
+409 GNYSQVR

-431 KFTGETLNSVAQAA
+431 RFTGETLTSVAQAA
-445 SMMAELSGQSADE
+445 TLMAELSGQSADE
-458 VVSQFLKMADSATA
+458 VVSSFLKMNDGVTS
-472 WAANTNQ
+472 WAANTTQ

-484 DLETYQRIQNLE
+484 DLETYQRIQSLE
-496 DQGKKEEAIELA
+496 DQGRKEEAIEVA
-508 SKAFK
+508 SQAFK
-513 DATQERLQDI
+513 KASEERLRTM
-523 EQHLNLVARGWG
+523 EQQLNRAARAWN
-535 NVKDAAIDAWQSI
+535 NVKIAATGAWESFKD
-548 RSKASGALGLDA
+548 KAGGALGLDA
-560 PDEARKKDIQDLEA
+560 PADELTNKIKELEA
-574 RIAAA
+574 KIAAA
-579 GSESYVAMQS
+579 GSDTEVAMQP
-589 RDYQESVK
+589 REYQESVK
-597 QLKNR
+597 QYKADLAALKE
-602 LALLKDEQASEEK
+602 KQQAEEK
-615 SAEAKAKK
+615 AIAAEAKRK
-623 QRIESEAIAASEKL
+623 QTDAESIAAAEKL
-637 KRVWDNN
+637 QKLWKGN
-644 RSDIEKEQSAV
+644 RSELEKEADAV
-655 EDLRKNYQ
+655 EETRKNYET
-663 ALWQSDAGRETLQSR
+663 LWKSASGRDMLQSR

-689 GGSWDTDVKALDKS
+689 GGQWDTDTKALDKS
-703 AQGAEQYNKQLQ
+703 GQKVEQYNKQLQ

-728 RVEADIR
+728 RVEAEIR
-735 NGALSDA
+735 NGSLSEA
-742 SKAEQDK
+742 TKAQQNE
-749 ARATAKQIDAAEA
+749 ARALAKKIDAANEA
-762 ARKASQEGARAT
+762 NKAT
-774 KQEAEENQRFVEQLQ
+774 KEAQSQAKQQETSNKNFVKQLED
-789 KQADKRVEGAAATR
+789 QASKRTQGAAATR

-818 QAEAANAAITAQEFK
+818 QAEAANAAITAQEFR

-841 EYLRDTGDTAGASM
+841 EYMRDTGDTAGASM

-877 LNWLDKLMPVA
+877 LNWLDKLLPVA

-915 QAQVQGG
+915 QSQVQGG

-930 QRLVQLHQE
+930 QRLVDLHQE

-949 QLKEMAT
+949 QLKELAT

-972 EEELG
+972 EEQLG

-1079 LSDQEFVTRAAVV
+1079 LSDKEFVTRAAVV

-1108 MDAVKG
+1108 MAAVEG
-1114 WLPRVRHAN
+1114 WLPRVRHAT

-1151 SQQPISLQQQL
+1151 SLQPISLQQQL

-1181 QFTTSLKA
+1181 QFITSLKA

>member
-15 ADLADASR
+15 TDLADASR

-32 EDVGSAATTSSQKLD
+32 EDVGSAATTSSQKLSTTARAQD
-47 SAAQA
+47 S
-52 QSQVAEAARS
+52 VAESARS
-62 QAQAEQA
+62 HAQEEQRA
-69 AASTT
+69 AAAA

-85 TEYAGYQA
+85 TDYAGYQA
-93 ALARTRAE
+93 AIARTRAE

-115 IDAQRTALTALVNR
+115 IDAQRAALSALVNR
-129 IDPVVAAYGRLDDME
+129 IDPVVAAYGRLDDMQ
-144 EQLNAFR
+144 EQLSTFR

-165 TRLNE
+165 SRLNE
-170 MRVQVEKAA
+170 LRLQVEKSA
-179 HASTEAGR
+179 HAATDAGR
-187 QEAAAAR
+187 KEAAAAR
-194 GAAQAE
+194 EAAQAE
-200 AQQAAS
+200 AQAAAT

-222 FSTRELLEYKAAQ
+222 LTTAELLQYKAAQ
-235 LGISDEAAPLI
+235 LGISAEAAPFI
-246 QKLSEQSSA
+246 QKITDQNAA
-255 MKYGSISAGQYAQA
+255 MSKGGISAGQYAQA
-269 MKYLPMQMTDVVTS
+269 MRYLPMQITDVVTS

-289 LWMVAIQQGGQ
+289 VWLVAIQQGGQ
-300 IADSFGG
+300 IKDSFGG
-307 LGNIFEIIASK
+307 VGNTFKALLSIITPA
-318 FRDVSTSSEDAGDS
+318 R
-332 LAETAGDAAEGAEQ
+332 LAMG
-346 FRSLFSGVTLARVGL
+346 GL
-361 VGVAAVIAAVGY
+361 VGIVAAAGIAAV
-373 AAYSASGDQDK
+373 SAMNDQDE
-384 FNESIAKSGNFAG
+384 FNRSIQKTGNYAGVTSGELEQMAQQG
-397 TTAGQLEDMAVS
+397 GQLR
-409 IGGMKSNYGDVR
+409 GNYSQVR
-421 DILNGLVSSG
+421 DILNGLVRSG
-431 KFTGETLNSVAQAA
+431 RFTGETLTSVAQAA
-445 SMMAELSGQSADE
+445 TLMAELSGDSADQ
-458 VVSQFLKMADSATA
+458 VVSNFLKMSDSATT

-484 DLETYQRIQNLE
+484 DLETYQRILSLE
-496 DQGKKEEAIELA
+496 DQGRKEEAIELA
-508 SKAFK
+508 SQAFK
-513 DATQERLQDI
+513 KASEERLRTM
-523 EQHLNLVARGWG
+523 EQQLNRAARAWN
-535 NVKDAAIDAWQSI
+535 NVKIAATGAWESFKD
-548 RSKASGALGLDA
+548 KAGGALGLDA
-560 PDEARKKDIQDLEA
+560 PADELTDKIKELEA
-574 RIAAA
+574 KIAAA
-579 GSESYVAMQS
+579 GSDTEVAMQP
-589 RDYQESVK
+589 REYQESVK
-597 QLKNR
+597 RYKEDLAALKE
-602 LALLKDEQASEEK
+602 KQQAEEK
-615 SAEAKAKK
+615 AIAAEAKRK
-623 QRIESEAIAASEKL
+623 QTDAESIAAAEKL
-637 KRVWDNN
+637 QKLWKGN
-644 RSDIEKEQSAV
+644 RSELEKEADAV
-655 EDLRKNYQ
+655 EETRKNYET
-663 ALWQSDAGRETLQSR
+663 LWKSASGRDMLQSR

-689 GGSWDTDVKALDKS
+689 GGQWDTDTKALDKS
-703 AQGAEQYNKQLQ
+703 GQKAEQYNKQLQ

-728 RVEADIR
+728 RVEAEIR
-735 NGALSDA
+735 NGTLSSA
-742 SKAEQDK
+742 TKAQQDE
-749 ARATAKQIDAAEA
+749 ARALAKKIDAANSA
-762 ARKASQEGARAT
+762 NKAT
-774 KQEAEENQRFVEQLQ
+774 KEGQSLAKQQETSNKNFVKQLED
-789 KQADKRVEGAAATR
+789 QAAKRTQGAAATR

-841 EYLRDTGDTAGASM
+841 EYMRDTGDTAGASM

-877 LNWLDKLMPVA
+877 LNWLDKLLPVA

-901 DDLFTYQSQQETSI
+901 DDLFTYQTQKETSI

-1035 AQMATSSLIG
+1035 AQMATSSLMG
-1045 SSGGIGGLLG
+1045 ASGGMGGLMA

-1108 MDAVKG
+1108 MAAVEG
-1114 WLPRVRHAN
+1114 WLPRVRHAT

-1136 PASVPETAMATPAAA
+1136 PATVPETAMATPAAA

-1181 QFTTSLKA
+1181 QFTTLLKA